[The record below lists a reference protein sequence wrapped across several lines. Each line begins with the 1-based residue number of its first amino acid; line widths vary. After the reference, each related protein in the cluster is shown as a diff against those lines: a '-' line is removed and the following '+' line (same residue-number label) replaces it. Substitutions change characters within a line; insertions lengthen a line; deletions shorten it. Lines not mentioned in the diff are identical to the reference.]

1 MSADRK
7 PTEQHVVEKP
17 ASVERRRAAVPSA
30 AGASP
35 ARVGF
40 SQNETPPVRLN
51 DHAAGAGA
59 GPGHGAPAPTTSAG
73 SSTAPAPATQAPTF
87 TVAASASGTS
97 GPNAVLTPEAATL
110 LVDSAKFMWNARV
123 TAPSAPAVANW
134 DVGFIQNIT
143 WHSLVSHYRR
153 TDQRYLVPVPI
164 RDTWNS
170 TTPPWYDDSSF
181 RPAAPGKD
189 VSVGMSDIPWHR
201 VPWDDP
207 RTGEANALV
216 RTVRILRLKAWLA
229 VRNRVNQAIVY
240 LKNTVWGL
248 DFDVTVKNRA
258 ATNAGP
264 GMVAPATN
272 DGQGGLTPKLDGQ
285 TYNAVFTGSSNPT
298 LTATGAAPPSR
309 SSAPAAPRTTA
320 PVRAPAPARAPA
332 LVRMPTPTPAPSPAT
347 SPAAVLTPV
356 TTPAARGEL
365 TPEIAKLVSGQSG
378 GDPLPSS
385 VLAQLETTL
394 DVPLGLV
401 RVHSDSRTRAV
412 VDGSGSRAFTYGLHI
427 YLGSQAS
434 ASDLALMAHEI
445 THVIQ
450 QQGRPVLQMYSA
462 ASTGDTFEHEA
473 HRVSGAAQQGQRA
486 TVEKRTGGARVQGFW
501 PVSQIVDWIEDR
513 AWDLVNRFA
522 PDLAPIIRKG
532 PLEWLKEKIVNAVNA
547 IVDTVM
553 APVRAITGLASS
565 LRGHFANLLTW
576 LRDAAA
582 KIARGDCSSITEAA
596 HKIHEVFMGIASPI
610 IDRIKSL
617 ATRVSNF
624 FGGLWDR
631 FGAPVWAFLRRIGGV
646 VWEKIQSFA
655 SWIWDITAPI
665 RRALMRAWRWVKNK
679 LGIGEGP
686 EGQNGILQW
695 VQRKAQSAWDNYIL
709 PFIERFKRPLLVV
722 GGILLM
728 LSPAGPIIAI
738 GAIAYGVI
746 RGVQAIRQYFGTR
759 GGIVNGRNILQHEI
773 IPGIVSTINRVA
785 AFLRE
790 KAQFLADKLNSIVG
804 GLGNA
809 AGAVAG
815 TIIGFIARGLT
826 WLAERFGELVNWVMD
841 HVMSFVTWV
850 GSILQR
856 LVTFLQPVL
865 DFLRRVAAVVRNV
878 MRIGYEFGARIW
890 NAIPA
895 CIRDPFIDFF
905 IPLILRQIPFFAE
918 LGSTPEAWQQT
929 RASIMLLVR
938 QIFRDFDLWGAM
950 RTAFGIVVRAL
961 RIPIDL
967 IRQLIDKASRAWSA
981 VLAAPIRFIRSALQ
995 AILRGMGRFVSNF
1008 LSHLWFGV
1016 QGWLFNAVSERG
1028 ITPPSSWTD
1037 FRAVF
1042 GFVLDVLGISLDH
1055 VLDLL
1060 ATRIGRPAVARIRT
1074 IINVLTG
1081 VWEWVSV
1088 AIREGPAG
1096 IWRMIVERLR
1106 DLGNMVLETA
1116 VRWVMTR
1123 IMAIVGARLAAMAA
1137 SAGLSAILEAV
1148 YAAYQA
1154 IQTAIEYARRII
1166 QVLITVFDTVIQ
1178 IAQGVIDPAAQG
1190 VETGLRMIMPVVI
1203 GFLANYAGLGG
1214 IGQRIREIID
1224 GVRERVDQGI
1234 LWLIDRALAAGRW
1247 ILDRLRAGVAAVVDW
1262 WRASQP
1268 FRSANRRDHT
1278 LLFHGEA
1285 DSAVLYTH
1293 TVQRPLTD
1301 YVRLLR
1307 TRPNAAAHAQT
1318 FANIDRIQD
1327 EIRTLRTR
1335 TVRHSTGRVEERLD
1349 QPSQEAGP
1357 LIATKLQELADQLA
1371 TLPDPDGDAGEGL
1384 VMPPSRVVTQT
1395 PHTTSDARASLSGA
1409 STDGEVVEVKPLSI
1423 RPGSGMAGS
1432 VASAYSPLYR
1442 AVTQR
1447 SGTYVA
1453 GHLLSAHVYG
1463 PGNQF
1468 WNLTPIT
1475 ESANTSMAAGVENRI
1490 HELVFSEN
1498 KVVHYTITAHYP
1510 SSPAPGPVIP
1520 AEGFLP
1526 HQLTYVVKT
1535 MKLKAS
1541 VEAAAAQTPGGLDA
1555 ARIVPDNWE
1564 DDATIPFAAVQ
1575 SRPPLNDPIGQTSA
1589 DRVLQF
1595 ISANAETTPSGR
1607 RVPSLNVIVAQL
1619 SITERTVIAA
1629 LQQLVTDQVLRQ
1641 GTDRRYYFRV

>member
-1 MSADRK
+1 
-7 PTEQHVVEKP
+7 VV
-17 ASVERRRAAVPSA
+17 
-30 AGASP
+30 
-35 ARVGF
+35 
-40 SQNETPPVRLN
+40 L
-51 DHAAGAGA
+51 
-59 GPGHGAPAPTTSAG
+59 AP
-73 SSTAPAPATQAPTF
+73 
-87 TVAASASGTS
+87 
-97 GPNAVLTPEAATL
+97 
-110 LVDSAKFMWNARV
+110 
-123 TAPSAPAVANW
+123 
-134 DVGFIQNIT
+134 
-143 WHSLVSHYRR
+143 
-153 TDQRYLVPVPI
+153 
-164 RDTWNS
+164 
-170 TTPPWYDDSSF
+170 
-181 RPAAPGKD
+181 
-189 VSVGMSDIPWHR
+189 
-201 VPWDDP
+201 
-207 RTGEANALV
+207 
-216 RTVRILRLKAWLA
+216 
-229 VRNRVNQAIVY
+229 
-240 LKNTVWGL
+240 
-248 DFDVTVKNRA
+248 VTV
-258 ATNAGP
+258 
-264 GMVAPATN
+264 
-272 DGQGGLTPKLDGQ
+272 
-285 TYNAVFTGSSNPT
+285 
-298 LTATGAAPPSR
+298 
-309 SSAPAAPRTTA
+309 
-320 PVRAPAPARAPA
+320 
-332 LVRMPTPTPAPSPAT
+332 
-347 SPAAVLTPV
+347 
-356 TTPAARGEL
+356 PAARGEL

-378 GDPLPSS
+378 GEPLPSS

-401 RVHSDSRTRAV
+401 RVHSDARTRAV
-412 VDGSGSRAFTYGLHI
+412 VDGSGVRAFTYGLHI

-434 ASDLALMAHEI
+434 ASDIALMAHEI

-450 QQGRPVLQMYSA
+450 QQGRPVLQMYTA
-462 ASTGDTFEHEA
+462 ASTGDAFEHEA
-473 HRVSGAAQQGQRA
+473 HRVSGAVQQGQRV
-486 TVEKRTGGARVQGFW
+486 TVEKRTAGARVQGFW

-522 PDLAPIIRKG
+522 PDLVPIIRQG
-532 PLEWLKEKIVNAVNA
+532 PMEWLKEKIAHAVDSIVN
-547 IVDTVM
+547 TLM

-565 LRGHFANLLTW
+565 LRGHFANLLAW

-631 FGAPVWAFLRRIGGV
+631 FGAPVWNFLRRIGGW
-646 VWEKIQSFA
+646 VWDKISSFGR
-655 SWIWDITAPI
+655 WLWDLTAPI
-665 RRALMRAWRWVKNK
+665 RRALARAWRWIKNK

-695 VQRKAQSAWDNYIL
+695 IQRKAQSAWDNYIL
-709 PFIERFKRPLLVV
+709 PFIERFRRPLMII

-759 GGIVNGRNILQHEI
+759 GGIVNGRNILQNEI

-841 HVMSFVTWV
+841 HVMSFVNWV
-850 GSILQR
+850 GSVLQR

-865 DFLRRVAAVVRNV
+865 DFLRRVAAVVRNIL
-878 MRIGYEFGARIW
+878 RLPYEFGARIW

-967 IRQLIDKASRAWSA
+967 IRQLIEKASRAWSA

-1016 QGWLFNAVSERG
+1016 QGWLFNAVSDRG

-1247 ILDRLRAGVAAVVDW
+1247 ILDRLRAGVAAVVGW
-1262 WRASQP
+1262 WQRRIP
-1268 FRSANRRDHT
+1268 FR
-1278 LLFHGEA
+1278 
-1285 DSAVLYTH
+1285 
-1293 TVQRPLTD
+1293 
-1301 YVRLLR
+1301 
-1307 TRPNAAAHAQT
+1307 
-1318 FANIDRIQD
+1318 
-1327 EIRTLRTR
+1327 
-1335 TVRHSTGRVEERLD
+1335 
-1349 QPSQEAGP
+1349 
-1357 LIATKLQELADQLA
+1357 
-1371 TLPDPDGDAGEGL
+1371 
-1384 VMPPSRVVTQT
+1384 
-1395 PHTTSDARASLSGA
+1395 
-1409 STDGEVVEVKPLSI
+1409 
-1423 RPGSGMAGS
+1423 
-1432 VASAYSPLYR
+1432 
-1442 AVTQR
+1442 
-1447 SGTYVA
+1447 
-1453 GHLLSAHVYG
+1453 
-1463 PGNQF
+1463 
-1468 WNLTPIT
+1468 
-1475 ESANTSMAAGVENRI
+1475 
-1490 HELVFSEN
+1490 
-1498 KVVHYTITAHYP
+1498 
-1510 SSPAPGPVIP
+1510 
-1520 AEGFLP
+1520 
-1526 HQLTYVVKT
+1526 
-1535 MKLKAS
+1535 
-1541 VEAAAAQTPGGLDA
+1541 
-1555 ARIVPDNWE
+1555 
-1564 DDATIPFAAVQ
+1564 
-1575 SRPPLNDPIGQTSA
+1575 
-1589 DRVLQF
+1589 
-1595 ISANAETTPSGR
+1595 TPSGESHTLFARGEPPNVQLIVSSQEERVGTKIADIIER
-1607 RVPSLNVIVAQL
+1607 RRRGHR
-1619 SITERTVIAA
+1619 SIPPDLGEATTIAA
-1629 LQQLVTDQVLRQ
+1629 RLESTPPTTTETDSQRAAIETDLNRLRDILAIYMPSETLPLTAVTYTMSGLYAGRILAKPLTSRVGNTAGDDSTSSIDSLFPRGLDRMSWKALHMLNSHLHGPNMRWNLIPGDASANGLMATIETRAKTRTDAGDILWYAVDISEYHTNPSAAWHSAFMKRLSMRGGVYDPAQPSVMLEDPDLVRPITSGAPPAVVTAPAPVNFSRSGHVDINNAEDPRTPAGATGLRQRIGGPGGTITVGVGQRIVNARTRLMAAERKQEWDNFAHLQQYLTGYLSAAKIQELNALLTTFPTQ
-1641 GTDRRYYFRV
+1641 FLLK

>member
-1 MSADRK
+1 M
-7 PTEQHVVEKP
+7 
-17 ASVERRRAAVPSA
+17 
-30 AGASP
+30 
-35 ARVGF
+35 
-40 SQNETPPVRLN
+40 
-51 DHAAGAGA
+51 
-59 GPGHGAPAPTTSAG
+59 
-73 SSTAPAPATQAPTF
+73 ATDL
-87 TVAASASGTS
+87 V
-97 GPNAVLTPEAATL
+97 
-110 LVDSAKFMWNARV
+110 VDSAKFTWNARV
-123 TAPSAPAVANW
+123 TAPSGAPVANW

-143 WHSLVSHYRR
+143 WHSLVSNYRH
-153 TDQRYLVPVPI
+153 TVQRYLVPVPI

-181 RPAAPGKD
+181 RPAVPGKD

-207 RTGEANALV
+207 RTGEVNALL
-216 RTVRILRLKAWLA
+216 RTVRVLRLKAWLA
-229 VRNRVNQAIVY
+229 VRNRVSQAIVY
-240 LKNTVWGL
+240 LKNTAWGL
-248 DFDVTVKNRA
+248 DFDVTVKNRT

-285 TYNAVFTGSSNPT
+285 TYNAVFNGSSNPT
-298 LTATGAAPPSR
+298 LAATGAAPSR
-309 SSAPAAPRTTA
+309 SSVPAAPRTAVPART
-320 PVRAPAPARAPA
+320 PAPARTATPARAPA
-332 LVRMPTPTPAPSPAT
+332 PVPASAPASAPPTAV
-347 SPAAVLTPV
+347 VLTPA
-356 TTPAARGEL
+356 TTPPATGTL
-365 TPEIAKLVSGQSG
+365 TPEIAKLVSNQGG
-378 GDPLPSS
+378 GDPLPST
-385 VLAQLETTL
+385 VMAQLETAL
-394 DVPLGLV
+394 DVPLSLV
-401 RVHSDSRTRAV
+401 RVHSDARTRTV

-434 ASDLALMAHEI
+434 AADVALMAHEI

-450 QQGRPVLQMYSA
+450 QQGRPVLQMYTA
-462 ASTGDTFEHEA
+462 ASTGDAYEHEA
-473 HRVSGAAQQGQRA
+473 HRVSSAVQQGQRA
-486 TVEKRTGGARVQGFW
+486 TVEKRTPGARVQGFW

-513 AWDLVNRFA
+513 AWDLINRLA
-522 PDLAPIIRKG
+522 PEIGPIIRKG
-532 PLEWLKEKIVNAVNA
+532 PVQWLKDKIVAAVDA

-565 LRGHFANLLTW
+565 LRGHFANLLAW
-576 LRDAAA
+576 LRDAAS

-596 HKIHEVFMGIASPI
+596 HKIHDVFMGIASPI

-631 FGAPVWAFLRRIGGV
+631 FGAPVWAFLQRIGGA
-646 VWEKIQSFA
+646 VWRGIQSLGR
-655 SWIWDITAPI
+655 WIWDITAPI
-665 RRALMRAWRWVKNK
+665 RRALMRAWRWIKNK

-686 EGQNGILQW
+686 EGHNGILQW
-695 VQRKAQSAWDNYIL
+695 IQRKAQTAWDDYIL
-709 PFIERFKRPLLVV
+709 PFIERFKRPLMVV

-759 GGIVNGRNILQHEI
+759 GGIVNGRNILQNEI

-790 KAQFLADKLNSIVG
+790 KAQWLAGKLNSIVG

-841 HVMSFVTWV
+841 HVMSFVSWV
-850 GSILQR
+850 GSVLQR
-856 LVTFLQPVL
+856 LVAFLQPVL
-865 DFLRRVAAVVRNV
+865 DFLRRVAAVVHNI

-890 NAIPA
+890 NLIPA

-929 RASIMLLVR
+929 RASIMLLIR
-938 QIFRDFDLWGAM
+938 QIFRDWDLWGAM
-950 RTAFGIVVRAL
+950 RTAFGIVVRVL
-961 RIPIDL
+961 RIPVDL

-995 AILRGMGRFVSNF
+995 AILRGLGRFVSNF
-1008 LSHLWFGV
+1008 LSHLWYGV

-1028 ITPPSSWTD
+1028 ITPPNWSDPRSI
-1037 FRAVF
+1037 F

-1074 IINVLTG
+1074 MLRVLTG
-1081 VWEWVSV
+1081 VWEFVSV

-1096 IWRMIVERLR
+1096 LWRMIVERLR
-1106 DLGNMVLETA
+1106 DLGTMVLETA

-1214 IGQRIREIID
+1214 IGERIREIID
-1224 GVRERVDQGI
+1224 GVRSRVDQGI

-1247 ILDRLRAGVAAVVDW
+1247 LLDRLRAGAAAVANWWNMRRPFRQGREEHTLYFEGEGPSAQLMVRTTPTTVPAFLAALRARTPAPSPAIISGVETELNTINTIKARTQGNFGQADGETIRVSMNRIADLLALAGDDELPLTHVDW
-1262 WRASQP
+1262 TPTTIMGDPVGERMVANPLSPRPGTYAGSAPYQASSLWTAVNRRQWTYVRGHLLNHHLYGPGNNQNLVPIDRSLNTTMSANVEEPIKHEVLDEHNVVKYSVQANFTSPWPGRTHVPAESLLPRSLTLRAVILEKQGDRWDREGRVIYNNTLDVTLPPDTAVGTVRTVVRLSLNNPGISDAEKLEALQQLDQIGP
-1268 FRSANRRDHT
+1268 DRARAILNELGKGRFRSWEDLQQRVSGVTNDLINRWRNK
-1278 LLFHGEA
+1278 
-1285 DSAVLYTH
+1285 
-1293 TVQRPLTD
+1293 TV
-1301 YVRLLR
+1301 
-1307 TRPNAAAHAQT
+1307 
-1318 FANIDRIQD
+1318 
-1327 EIRTLRTR
+1327 
-1335 TVRHSTGRVEERLD
+1335 
-1349 QPSQEAGP
+1349 
-1357 LIATKLQELADQLA
+1357 
-1371 TLPDPDGDAGEGL
+1371 TLPDPA
-1384 VMPPSRVVTQT
+1384 
-1395 PHTTSDARASLSGA
+1395 H
-1409 STDGEVVEVKPLSI
+1409 
-1423 RPGSGMAGS
+1423 PGSMMTRRLVYFDGA
-1432 VASAYSPLYR
+1432 
-1442 AVTQR
+1442 TQ
-1447 SGTYVA
+1447 
-1453 GHLLSAHVYG
+1453 
-1463 PGNQF
+1463 
-1468 WNLTPIT
+1468 WDNL
-1475 ESANTSMAAGVENRI
+1475 
-1490 HELVFSEN
+1490 
-1498 KVVHYTITAHYP
+1498 
-1510 SSPAPGPVIP
+1510 
-1520 AEGFLP
+1520 
-1526 HQLTYVVKT
+1526 
-1535 MKLKAS
+1535 
-1541 VEAAAAQTPGGLDA
+1541 
-1555 ARIVPDNWE
+1555 
-1564 DDATIPFAAVQ
+1564 
-1575 SRPPLNDPIGQTSA
+1575 
-1589 DRVLQF
+1589 
-1595 ISANAETTPSGR
+1595 
-1607 RVPSLNVIVAQL
+1607 
-1619 SITERTVIAA
+1619 
-1629 LQQLVTDQVLRQ
+1629 
-1641 GTDRRYYFRV
+1641 

>member
-1 MSADRK
+1 
-7 PTEQHVVEKP
+7 
-17 ASVERRRAAVPSA
+17 
-30 AGASP
+30 
-35 ARVGF
+35 
-40 SQNETPPVRLN
+40 
-51 DHAAGAGA
+51 
-59 GPGHGAPAPTTSAG
+59 
-73 SSTAPAPATQAPTF
+73 
-87 TVAASASGTS
+87 
-97 GPNAVLTPEAATL
+97 
-110 LVDSAKFMWNARV
+110 
-123 TAPSAPAVANW
+123 
-134 DVGFIQNIT
+134 
-143 WHSLVSHYRR
+143 
-153 TDQRYLVPVPI
+153 
-164 RDTWNS
+164 
-170 TTPPWYDDSSF
+170 
-181 RPAAPGKD
+181 
-189 VSVGMSDIPWHR
+189 
-201 VPWDDP
+201 
-207 RTGEANALV
+207 
-216 RTVRILRLKAWLA
+216 
-229 VRNRVNQAIVY
+229 
-240 LKNTVWGL
+240 
-248 DFDVTVKNRA
+248 
-258 ATNAGP
+258 
-264 GMVAPATN
+264 
-272 DGQGGLTPKLDGQ
+272 
-285 TYNAVFTGSSNPT
+285 
-298 LTATGAAPPSR
+298 
-309 SSAPAAPRTTA
+309 
-320 PVRAPAPARAPA
+320 
-332 LVRMPTPTPAPSPAT
+332 
-347 SPAAVLTPV
+347 
-356 TTPAARGEL
+356 
-365 TPEIAKLVSGQSG
+365 
-378 GDPLPSS
+378 
-385 VLAQLETTL
+385 
-394 DVPLGLV
+394 
-401 RVHSDSRTRAV
+401 
-412 VDGSGSRAFTYGLHI
+412 VDGSGARAFTYGLHI

-450 QQGRPVLQMYSA
+450 QQGRPVLQMYTA

-473 HRVSGAAQQGQRA
+473 HRVSGAVQQGQRA

-522 PDLAPIIRKG
+522 PDLVPIIRQG
-532 PLEWLKEKIVNAVNA
+532 PMEWLKEKIAHAVDSVVN
-547 IVDTVM
+547 TLM

-565 LRGHFANLLTW
+565 LRGHFANLLAW

-631 FGAPVWAFLRRIGGV
+631 FGAPVWNFLRRIGGW
-646 VWEKIQSFA
+646 VWDKISSFGR
-655 SWIWDITAPI
+655 WLWDLTAPI
-665 RRALMRAWRWVKNK
+665 RRALARAWRWIKNK

-695 VQRKAQSAWDNYIL
+695 IQRKAQSAWDNYIL
-709 PFIERFKRPLLVV
+709 PFIERFRRPLMII

-759 GGIVNGRNILQHEI
+759 GGIVNGRNILQNEI

-841 HVMSFVTWV
+841 HVMSFVNWV
-850 GSILQR
+850 GSVLQR

-865 DFLRRVAAVVRNV
+865 DFLRRVAAVVRNIL
-878 MRIGYEFGARIW
+878 RLPYEFGARIW

-967 IRQLIDKASRAWSA
+967 IRQLIEKASRAWSA

-1016 QGWLFNAVSERG
+1016 QGWLFNAVSDRG

-1137 SAGLSAILEAV
+1137 SAGLSAILEAI

-1247 ILDRLRAGVAAVVDW
+1247 ILDRLRAGVAAVVGW
-1262 WRASQP
+1262 WQRRIP
-1268 FRSANRRDHT
+1268 FRNRAGESHT
-1278 LLFHGEA
+1278 LYARGEPPNVQLMVATTEKRVSEKIAEIIAQRQAANQPIPGDLGEA
-1285 DSAVLYTH
+1285 ATIAARLEGMTQTASETDT
-1293 TVQRPLTD
+1293 QRAAIETDLNRLRDILATYMPSETLPLTAVT
-1301 YVRLLR
+1301 Y
-1307 TRPNAAAHAQT
+1307 TMSNA
-1318 FANIDRIQD
+1318 
-1327 EIRTLRTR
+1327 L
-1335 TVRHSTGRVEERLD
+1335 
-1349 QPSQEAGP
+1349 AGS
-1357 LIATKLQELADQLA
+1357 ICA
-1371 TLPDPDGDAGEGL
+1371 
-1384 VMPPSRVVTQT
+1384 
-1395 PHTTSDARASLSGA
+1395 
-1409 STDGEVVEVKPLSI
+1409 KPLTRRAGNTAGNSATSSI
-1423 RPGSGMAGS
+1423 DSLFPAGLDR
-1432 VASAYSPLYR
+1432 YTWQGL
-1442 AVTQR
+1442 
-1447 SGTYVA
+1447 
-1453 GHLLSAHVYG
+1453 HLLSYHLHG
-1463 PGNQF
+1463 PNIR
-1468 WNLTPIT
+1468 WNLIPGDT
-1475 ESANTSMAAGVENRI
+1475 SANGQMETIEARAKTRVDAGDILWYEVAIQEYHSNPTIAWHNSFMKSLTMRGGPFDPAQPSVMTVDPALSRPVSSGPPPVSLTAPVPVNFSRAGQDTINTAEDPRAAVGPTGTRPRI
-1490 HELVFSEN
+1490 GGTGG
-1498 KVVHYTITAHYP
+1498 TITA
-1510 SSPAPGPVIP
+1510 SIGQRISNARSRMRA
-1520 AEGFLP
+1520 AETPKQDWDSFA
-1526 HQLTYVVKT
+1526 HMEQYLTGYV
-1535 MKLKAS
+1535 
-1541 VEAAAAQTPGGLDA
+1541 
-1555 ARIVPDNWE
+1555 RPDKIQE
-1564 DDATIPFAAVQ
+1564 
-1575 SRPPLNDPIGQTSA
+1575 LNDLLTNYPGQ
-1589 DRVLQF
+1589 F
-1595 ISANAETTPSGR
+1595 
-1607 RVPSLNVIVAQL
+1607 QL
-1619 SITERTVIAA
+1619 K
-1629 LQQLVTDQVLRQ
+1629 
-1641 GTDRRYYFRV
+1641 

>member
-1 MSADRK
+1 MYA
-7 PTEQHVVEKP
+7 E
-17 ASVERRRAAVPSA
+17 
-30 AGASP
+30 SP
-35 ARVGF
+35 AFR
-40 SQNETPPVRLN
+40 SSAKVR
-51 DHAAGAGA
+51 
-59 GPGHGAPAPTTSAG
+59 APA
-73 SSTAPAPATQAPTF
+73 AP
-87 TVAASASGTS
+87 
-97 GPNAVLTPEAATL
+97 E
-110 LVDSAKFMWNARV
+110 
-123 TAPSAPAVANW
+123 VANW
-134 DVGFIQNIT
+134 DIGYIQT
-143 WHSLVSHYRR
+143 V
-153 TDQRYLVPVPI
+153 TDHFFEVRYKHTVEVLPVTVPI
-164 RDTWNS
+164 RDALPGS
-170 TTPPWYDDSSF
+170 ARPWYGRWVAAEPRVERGVSMDDQPDF
-181 RPAAPGKD
+181 HA
-189 VSVGMSDIPWHR
+189 
-201 VPWDDP
+201 PWDDP
-207 RTGEANALV
+207 RTGGINALKTIT
-216 RTVRILRLKAWLA
+216 RRFALTAWLIA
-229 VRNRVNQAIVY
+229 RHRTRLTIQF
-240 LKNTVWGL
+240 LKNIAWG
-248 DFDVTVKNRA
+248 FNFIVNVHSA
-258 ATNAGP
+258 ARTAANVGP
-264 GMVAPATN
+264 GMTVQATR
-272 DGQGGLTPKLDGQ
+272 DGQGGATPKLDGPV
-285 TYNAVFTGSSNPT
+285 YNSAFASSSPVF
-298 LTATGAAPPSR
+298 TATGSAPSR
-309 SSAPAAPRTTA
+309 SAAPARPAAPAPSSPRTPAPA
-320 PVRAPAPARAPA
+320 PVRAPAPASTSAPA
-332 LVRMPTPTPAPSPAT
+332 ATTAVTLAPTVA
-347 SPAAVLTPV
+347 
-356 TTPAARGEL
+356 PAARGVL

-378 GDPLPSS
+378 GEPLPSS

-401 RVHSDSRTRAV
+401 RVHSDSTTRAV

-473 HRVSGAAQQGQRA
+473 HRVSSAAQQGQRA

-501 PVSQIVDWIEDR
+501 PISQIVDWIEDR

-655 SWIWDITAPI
+655 GWIWDITAPI

-759 GGIVNGRNILQHEI
+759 GGIVNGRNILQNEI

-790 KAQFLADKLNSIVG
+790 KAQFLAEKLNNVVG

-841 HVMSFVTWV
+841 HVMSFVNWV
-850 GSILQR
+850 GSVLQR

-865 DFLRRVAAVVRNV
+865 DFLRRVAAVVRNI
-878 MRIGYEFGARIW
+878 MRLPYEFGARIW

-967 IRQLIDKASRAWSA
+967 IRQLIEKASRAWSA

-995 AILRGMGRFVSNF
+995 AILRGLGRFVSNF
-1008 LSHLWFGV
+1008 LSHLWYGV

-1028 ITPPSSWTD
+1028 ITPPNWSDPRSI
-1037 FRAVF
+1037 F

-1055 VLDLL
+1055 VLELL
-1060 ATRIGRPAVARIRT
+1060 ARRIGQPAVARIRT
-1074 IINVLTG
+1074 MLRVLTG

-1214 IGQRIREIID
+1214 IGARIREIID
-1224 GVRERVDQGI
+1224 GMRERVDQGI

-1247 ILDRLRAGVAAVVDW
+1247 ILDRLRAGVAAVANW
-1262 WRASQP
+1262 WTMRRP
-1268 FRSANRRDHT
+1268 FRQGGQQHT
-1278 LLFHGEA
+1278 LYFEGEGASAQLMMRTTPTPIPAFLAALRARTPAPDPAIVSGIETELTNINTIKSNTGGNFGQAGGDQIRVSMNRIA
-1285 DSAVLYTH
+1285 DFLERIGDGDIPET
-1293 TVQRPLTD
+1293 R
-1301 YVRLLR
+1301 VRWTSR
-1307 TRPNAAAHAQT
+1307 TIMGNPVGET
-1318 FANIDRIQD
+1318 M
-1327 EIRTLRTR
+1327 
-1335 TVRHSTGRVEERLD
+1335 
-1349 QPSQEAGP
+1349 
-1357 LIATKLQELADQLA
+1357 LAD
-1371 TLPDPDGDAGEGL
+1371 
-1384 VMPPSRVVTQT
+1384 
-1395 PHTTSDARASLSGA
+1395 
-1409 STDGEVVEVKPLSI
+1409 PLSP
-1423 RPGSGMAGS
+1423 RPGSLAGS
-1432 VASAYSPLYR
+1432 APHDASSLWN
-1442 AVTQR
+1442 AVNRRQW
-1447 SGTYVA
+1447 TYVR
-1453 GHLLSAHVYG
+1453 GHLLNHHLYG
-1463 PGNQF
+1463 PGVNE
-1468 WNLTPIT
+1468 NLVPIHRT
-1475 ESANTSMAAGVENRI
+1475 LNSTMSAQVEEKVKEKVLDE
-1490 HELVFSEN
+1490 H
-1498 KVVHYTITAHYP
+1498 KVVKYSVHVNFD
-1510 SSPAPGPVIP
+1510 PAWPARTHIP
-1520 AEGFLP
+1520 AESYLP
-1526 HQLTYVVKT
+1526 
-1535 MKLKAS
+1535 AS
-1541 VEAAAAQTPGGLDA
+1541 ITLRAVELEKSG
-1555 ARIVPDNWE
+1555 
-1564 DDATIPFAAVQ
+1564 
-1575 SRPPLNDPIGQTSA
+1575 
-1589 DRVLQF
+1589 DRW
-1595 ISANAETTPSGR
+1595 N
-1607 RVPSLNVIVAQL
+1607 
-1619 SITERTVIAA
+1619 TERTVIYNNTLPNTLPPDTAVGTVRTLVRLSINNPGGSNAEKLEA
-1629 LQQLVTDQVLRQ
+1629 LQQLDQIGAQRAQAIIDDLASGGRFRSWDDVKNRVSGVTSDLVGRWMGKTVSVPDPAHPGSML
-1641 GTDRRYYFRV
+1641 TRRLVYFDGVTQWDNL

>member
-1 MSADRK
+1 MA
-7 PTEQHVVEKP
+7 
-17 ASVERRRAAVPSA
+17 VERTNSQKQAEQATGAESQGRSPGRSTGANAPVRLSYGADESPTVQLSEAPST
-30 AGASP
+30 GQHP
-35 ARVGF
+35 GGHR
-40 SQNETPPVRLN
+40 TPPV
-51 DHAAGAGA
+51 
-59 GPGHGAPAPTTSAG
+59 PALPPRASGVPPSPRPSA
-73 SSTAPAPATQAPTF
+73 SSDPTF
-87 TVAASASGTS
+87 TVTSITASGA
-97 GPNAVLTPEAATL
+97 GNAILNPGADMY
-110 LVDSAKFMWNARV
+110 VDSPVFRSTARV
-123 TAPSAPAVANW
+123 QASTNPTVTNW
-134 DVGFIQNIT
+134 DIGYIQT
-143 WHSLVSHYRR
+143 ATGHYLEK
-153 TDQRYLVPVPI
+153 RYVHTVQTQNVAVPI
-164 RDTWNS
+164 RDAMEG
-170 TTPPWYDDSSF
+170 TPEPWCRSDALVAARPGAESGVGTDDH
-181 RPAAPGKD
+181 PG
-189 VSVGMSDIPWHR
+189 SHASWA
-201 VPWDDP
+201 DP
-207 RTGEANALV
+207 RTGAPNSLV
-216 RTVRILRLKAWLA
+216 SMIRRFTLTTWLIARHRARQTIL
-229 VRNRVNQAIVY
+229 Y
-240 LKNTVWGL
+240 LKNINWGIN
-248 DFDVTVKNRA
+248 FVVTVNSA
-258 ATNAGP
+258 ARTAANAGP
-264 GMVAPATN
+264 GMTPPAIGN
-272 DGQGGLTPKLDGQ
+272 GQGGNTPRLSGPVYNTVLNDPSNRVLTAG
-285 TYNAVFTGSSNPT
+285 ASTGSER
-298 LTATGAAPPSR
+298 AANSASGTRTPSPAR
-309 SSAPAAPRTTA
+309 APVLARPLAPARPPV
-320 PVRAPAPARAPA
+320 PVRAPAPAPTQATASASVPVSAVA
-332 LVRMPTPTPAPSPAT
+332 LNPSATP
-347 SPAAVLTPV
+347 PV
-356 TTPAARGEL
+356 TGTL
-365 TPEIAKLVSGQSG
+365 SPEIAKLVSNQGG
-378 GDPLPSS
+378 GDPLPSTVMS
-385 VLAQLETTL
+385 QLETAL
-394 DVPLGLV
+394 DVPLALV
-401 RVHSDSRTRAV
+401 RVHSDARTRAI

-434 ASDLALMAHEI
+434 VTDIALMAHEI

-473 HRVSGAAQQGQRA
+473 HRVSSAVQQGQRA

-655 SWIWDITAPI
+655 GWIWDITAPI
-665 RRALMRAWRWVKNK
+665 RRVLMRAWRWVKNK

-709 PFIERFKRPLLVV
+709 PFIERFRRPLLVV

-759 GGIVNGRNILQHEI
+759 GGIVNGRNILQNEI

-850 GSILQR
+850 GSVLQR

-865 DFLRRVAAVVRNV
+865 DFLRRVAAVIRNI

-905 IPLILRQIPFFAE
+905 IPLILRQIPFFSE
-918 LGSTPEAWQQT
+918 LGATPEAWQQT

-981 VLAAPIRFIRSALQ
+981 VLAAPIRFIRNTLQ
-995 AILRGMGRFVSNF
+995 AILRGLGRFVSNF

-1081 VWEWVSV
+1081 IWEWVSV

-1116 VRWVMTR
+1116 VRWVMGR

-1190 VETGLRMIMPVVI
+1190 IETGLRMIMPVVI

-1214 IGQRIREIID
+1214 IGQRIREIIY
-1224 GVRERVDQGI
+1224 GVRERVDTAI

-1247 ILDRLRAGVAAVVDW
+1247 ILDRLRAGVAAVVGW
-1262 WRASQP
+1262 WQRRMP
-1268 FRSANRRDHT
+1268 FRTPSGESHT
-1278 LLFHGEA
+1278 LFARGEPPNVQLIVSSQEERVSAKIADIVERRRRGHRSIPAELGEA
-1285 DSAVLYTH
+1285 ATIAARLESTPPTTTETDSQRAAIETDLNRLRDILATYMPSETVPLSAVTFTMNNGRAGSMLA
-1293 TVQRPLTD
+1293 RPLT
-1301 YVRLLR
+1301 
-1307 TRPNAAAHAQT
+1307 
-1318 FANIDRIQD
+1318 
-1327 EIRTLRTR
+1327 
-1335 TVRHSTGRVEERLD
+1335 
-1349 QPSQEAGP
+1349 
-1357 LIATKLQELADQLA
+1357 
-1371 TLPDPDGDAGEGL
+1371 
-1384 VMPPSRVVTQT
+1384 SRVGN
-1395 PHTTSDARASLSGA
+1395 TSGDSATSSINTLFPAGLS
-1409 STDGEVVEVKPLSI
+1409 
-1423 RPGSGMAGS
+1423 RMAWKALHMLGW
-1432 VASAYSPLYR
+1432 
-1442 AVTQR
+1442 
-1447 SGTYVA
+1447 
-1453 GHLLSAHVYG
+1453 HLHG
-1463 PGNQF
+1463 PNMR
-1468 WNLTPIT
+1468 WNL
-1475 ESANTSMAAGVENRI
+1475 
-1490 HELVFSEN
+1490 
-1498 KVVHYTITAHYP
+1498 
-1510 SSPAPGPVIP
+1510 IP
-1520 AEGFLP
+1520 
-1526 HQLTYVVKT
+1526 
-1535 MKLKAS
+1535 
-1541 VEAAAAQTPGGLDA
+1541 
-1555 ARIVPDNWE
+1555 
-1564 DDATIPFAAVQ
+1564 
-1575 SRPPLNDPIGQTSA
+1575 
-1589 DRVLQF
+1589 
-1595 ISANAETTPSGR
+1595 
-1607 RVPSLNVIVAQL
+1607 
-1619 SITERTVIAA
+1619 
-1629 LQQLVTDQVLRQ
+1629 
-1641 GTDRRYYFRV
+1641 

>member
-1 MSADRK
+1 MAVDRTKSQNPPTQAAASEQSRSPGKLTGANGPVRPSYSADDA
-7 PTEQHVVEKP
+7 P
-17 ASVERRRAAVPSA
+17 SVSLGESPA
-30 AGASP
+30 AGQSRGPTLPHIPVPPPRALPPRTSP
-35 ARVGF
+35 GAPLLRPAFTVSAFTAG
-40 SQNETPPVRLN
+40 
-51 DHAAGAGA
+51 GAGN
-59 GPGHGAPAPTTSAG
+59 
-73 SSTAPAPATQAPTF
+73 AT
-87 TVAASASGTS
+87 
-97 GPNAVLTPEAATL
+97 LTPGGDL
-110 LVDSAKFMWNARV
+110 LVDSPLFQSSARV
-123 TAPSAPAVANW
+123 QSPGGVDVPNWDIGYIQTATAHFLENRYRHTTENWRVAVPVRDSLAGTPAPWYRTDALTPARPGRESAVAM
-134 DVGFIQNIT
+134 
-143 WHSLVSHYRR
+143 
-153 TDQRYLVPVPI
+153 
-164 RDTWNS
+164 
-170 TTPPWYDDSSF
+170 DDHPFHHAS
-181 RPAAPGKD
+181 
-189 VSVGMSDIPWHR
+189 
-201 VPWDDP
+201 WDDP
-207 RTGEANALV
+207 RTGERNALITTT
-216 RTVRILRLKAWLA
+216 RRFALAAWLIA
-229 VRNRVNQAIVY
+229 RHRTQQTIMF
-240 LKNTVWGL
+240 LKNIVWSL
-248 DFDVTVKNRA
+248 SYVVNVNSAARA

-264 GMVAPATN
+264 GMTPPATG
-272 DGQGGLTPKLDGQ
+272 DGQGGTTPVLSG
-285 TYNAVFTGSSNPT
+285 TIYNTVLNDPSNHARTPIAGST
-298 LTATGAAPPSR
+298 
-309 SSAPAAPRTTA
+309 SA
-320 PVRAPAPARAPA
+320 RAPAPAPPRTSAPVRARPPAPA
-332 LVRMPTPTPAPSPAT
+332 PARVPVAPPVPASASSAAVTLSPAT
-347 SPAAVLTPV
+347 SPAPSGV
-356 TTPAARGEL
+356 L

-412 VDGSGSRAFTYGLHI
+412 VDGSGARAFTYGLHI

-462 ASTGDTFEHEA
+462 ASTGDAFEHEA
-473 HRVSGAAQQGQRA
+473 HHVAGAVQQGQRA
-486 TVEKRTGGARVQGFW
+486 TVSRRTGGARPQAFW

-565 LRGHFANLLTW
+565 LRGHFASLLAW

-759 GGIVNGRNILQHEI
+759 GGIVNGRNILQNEI

-850 GSILQR
+850 GSVLQR

-865 DFLRRVAAVVRNV
+865 DFLRRVAAVIRNV

-905 IPLILRQIPFFAE
+905 IPLILRQIPFFSE
-918 LGSTPEAWQQT
+918 LGATPEAWQQT

-967 IRQLIDKASRAWSA
+967 IRQLIEKASQAWSA

-1008 LSHLWFGV
+1008 LSHLWYGV

-1028 ITPPSSWTD
+1028 ITPPHWSDPRSI
-1037 FRAVF
+1037 F

-1096 IWRMIVERLR
+1096 IW
-1106 DLGNMVLETA
+1106 
-1116 VRWVMTR
+1116 
-1123 IMAIVGARLAAMAA
+1123 
-1137 SAGLSAILEAV
+1137 
-1148 YAAYQA
+1148 Q
-1154 IQTAIEYARRII
+1154 
-1166 QVLITVFDTVIQ
+1166 
-1178 IAQGVIDPAAQG
+1178 
-1190 VETGLRMIMPVVI
+1190 
-1203 GFLANYAGLGG
+1203 
-1214 IGQRIREIID
+1214 
-1224 GVRERVDQGI
+1224 
-1234 LWLIDRALAAGRW
+1234 
-1247 ILDRLRAGVAAVVDW
+1247 
-1262 WRASQP
+1262 
-1268 FRSANRRDHT
+1268 
-1278 LLFHGEA
+1278 
-1285 DSAVLYTH
+1285 
-1293 TVQRPLTD
+1293 
-1301 YVRLLR
+1301 
-1307 TRPNAAAHAQT
+1307 
-1318 FANIDRIQD
+1318 
-1327 EIRTLRTR
+1327 
-1335 TVRHSTGRVEERLD
+1335 
-1349 QPSQEAGP
+1349 
-1357 LIATKLQELADQLA
+1357 
-1371 TLPDPDGDAGEGL
+1371 
-1384 VMPPSRVVTQT
+1384 
-1395 PHTTSDARASLSGA
+1395 
-1409 STDGEVVEVKPLSI
+1409 
-1423 RPGSGMAGS
+1423 
-1432 VASAYSPLYR
+1432 
-1442 AVTQR
+1442 
-1447 SGTYVA
+1447 
-1453 GHLLSAHVYG
+1453 
-1463 PGNQF
+1463 
-1468 WNLTPIT
+1468 
-1475 ESANTSMAAGVENRI
+1475 
-1490 HELVFSEN
+1490 
-1498 KVVHYTITAHYP
+1498 
-1510 SSPAPGPVIP
+1510 
-1520 AEGFLP
+1520 
-1526 HQLTYVVKT
+1526 
-1535 MKLKAS
+1535 
-1541 VEAAAAQTPGGLDA
+1541 
-1555 ARIVPDNWE
+1555 
-1564 DDATIPFAAVQ
+1564 
-1575 SRPPLNDPIGQTSA
+1575 NDC
-1589 DRVLQF
+1589 
-1595 ISANAETTPSGR
+1595 
-1607 RVPSLNVIVAQL
+1607 
-1619 SITERTVIAA
+1619 
-1629 LQQLVTDQVLRQ
+1629 
-1641 GTDRRYYFRV
+1641 

>member
-7 PTEQHVVEKP
+7 TTEQRAVEKP
-17 ASVERRRAAVPSA
+17 GSVERPRTAVPSG

-40 SQNETPPVRLN
+40 SQDEMPPVRLN
-51 DHAAGAGA
+51 DHATGAGA
-59 GPGHGAPAPTTSAG
+59 GPGSGSGSPPPATSTG
-73 SSTAPAPATQAPTF
+73 SSTAPPAGPTQVPAF
-87 TVAASASGTS
+87 TVAASIAGTS
-97 GPNAVLTPEAATL
+97 GANAVLTPEAATL
-110 LVDSAKFMWNARV
+110 LVDSSKFAWNAQV
-123 TAPSAPAVANW
+123 TSPSVPPVANW

-153 TDQRYLVPVPI
+153 TDQRYLVSVPI

-181 RPAAPGKD
+181 RPAVPGKD
-189 VSVGMSDIPWHR
+189 VPVAMSDIPWHR
-201 VPWDDP
+201 IPWNDP
-207 RTGEANALV
+207 RTGEVNALV

-229 VRNRVNQAIVY
+229 VRNRVSQAIVY

-248 DFDVTVKNRA
+248 DFDVTVKGHT
-258 ATNAGP
+258 ATNAGA

-285 TYNAVFTGSSNPT
+285 TYNAVFNGSSNPT

-309 SSAPAAPRTTA
+309 SSTPAAPRTATPARSPVPPQTAA
-320 PVRAPAPARAPA
+320 PVRAPAPAPASAPA
-332 LVRMPTPTPAPSPAT
+332 SA
-347 SPAAVLTPV
+347 SPAAVALTPA
-356 TTPAARGEL
+356 TAPAARGVL
-365 TPEIAKLVSGQSG
+365 TPEIEKLVSNQGG

-385 VLAQLETTL
+385 VLAQLETAL

-401 RVHSDSRTRAV
+401 RVHSDAHTRAV

-434 ASDLALMAHEI
+434 AADVALMAHEI

-462 ASTGDTFEHEA
+462 TSTGDTFEHEA
-473 HRVSGAAQQGQRA
+473 HRVSSAVQQGQRA

-522 PDLAPIIRKG
+522 PDLVPIIRKG
-532 PLEWLKEKIVNAVNA
+532 PLTWLKEKIVAAVDA

-553 APVRAITGLASS
+553 APVRAITGLAAT
-565 LRGHFANLLTW
+565 LRGHFANLLAW
-576 LRDAAA
+576 LRDAAS

-610 IDRIKSL
+610 IERIQGF
-617 ATRVSNF
+617 ARRVRSF
-624 FGGLWDR
+624 FGDLWER
-631 FGAPVWAFLRRIGGV
+631 FGAPVWAFLRRIGGA
-646 VWEKIQSFA
+646 VWERIQAFGR
-655 SWIWDITAPI
+655 WIWDITAPI
-665 RRALMRAWRWVKNK
+665 RRALMRAWRWIKNK
-679 LGIGEGP
+679 LGIGDGP

-695 VQRKAQSAWDNYIL
+695 VQRKAQTAWDDYIL
-709 PFIERFKRPLLVV
+709 PFIERFKRPLIVI

-759 GGIVNGRNILQHEI
+759 GGIVNGRNILQNEI

-785 AFLRE
+785 AYLRE
-790 KAQFLADKLNSIVG
+790 KAQFLADKLNSVVG

-841 HVMSFVTWV
+841 HVMSFVNWV
-850 GSILQR
+850 AGVLQR
-856 LVTFLQPVL
+856 LVAFLQPVL
-865 DFLRRVAAVVRNV
+865 DFLRRVAAVVRNI

-890 NAIPA
+890 NLIPA

-961 RIPIDL
+961 RIPVDL

-981 VLAAPIRFIRSALQ
+981 VLAAPIRFIRNTLQ
-995 AILRGMGRFVSNF
+995 AILRGLGRFVSNF

-1016 QGWLFNAVSERG
+1016 QGWLFNAVSDRG
-1028 ITPPSSWTD
+1028 ITPPNWSDPRSI
-1037 FRAVF
+1037 F

-1074 IINVLTG
+1074 MIRVLTG

-1106 DLGNMVLETA
+1106 DLGTMVLETA

-1166 QVLITVFDTVIQ
+1166 QVLITVFDTIIQ

-1214 IGQRIREIID
+1214 IGARIREIID
-1224 GVRERVDQGI
+1224 GVRERVDAAI

-1247 ILDRLRAGVAAVVDW
+1247 LLDRLRAGVAAVVNWWTMRRRFRQGSEEHTLYFEGEGPSAQLMVRTTPTTVPAFLVALRARTPAPSPAIISGIETELNTINTIKSRTGGNFGQADGDTISASMNRIADLLAQAGDDELPLTHIDW
-1262 WRASQP
+1262 TPTTIMGDPVGERMLANPLSPRPGTYSGSAPYQASSLWTAVNRRQWTYVRGHLLNHHLYGPGNNPNLVPIDRSLNTTMSANVEEPIKHEVLDEHNVVKYSVQANFTSPWPGRTHLPAESLLPRSLTLRAVILEKQGDRWDREGRVIYSNTLPVTLPPDTAVGSVRTLVRLSLNNPGISDAEKLEALQQLDQIGP
-1268 FRSANRRDHT
+1268 DRARAILNELAKGRFRSWEDLQQRVSGVTNDLINRWRNK
-1278 LLFHGEA
+1278 
-1285 DSAVLYTH
+1285 
-1293 TVQRPLTD
+1293 TV
-1301 YVRLLR
+1301 
-1307 TRPNAAAHAQT
+1307 
-1318 FANIDRIQD
+1318 
-1327 EIRTLRTR
+1327 
-1335 TVRHSTGRVEERLD
+1335 
-1349 QPSQEAGP
+1349 
-1357 LIATKLQELADQLA
+1357 
-1371 TLPDPDGDAGEGL
+1371 TLPDPA
-1384 VMPPSRVVTQT
+1384 
-1395 PHTTSDARASLSGA
+1395 H
-1409 STDGEVVEVKPLSI
+1409 
-1423 RPGSGMAGS
+1423 PGSTMTRRLVYFDGA
-1432 VASAYSPLYR
+1432 
-1442 AVTQR
+1442 TQ
-1447 SGTYVA
+1447 
-1453 GHLLSAHVYG
+1453 
-1463 PGNQF
+1463 
-1468 WNLTPIT
+1468 WDNL
-1475 ESANTSMAAGVENRI
+1475 
-1490 HELVFSEN
+1490 
-1498 KVVHYTITAHYP
+1498 
-1510 SSPAPGPVIP
+1510 
-1520 AEGFLP
+1520 
-1526 HQLTYVVKT
+1526 
-1535 MKLKAS
+1535 
-1541 VEAAAAQTPGGLDA
+1541 
-1555 ARIVPDNWE
+1555 
-1564 DDATIPFAAVQ
+1564 
-1575 SRPPLNDPIGQTSA
+1575 
-1589 DRVLQF
+1589 
-1595 ISANAETTPSGR
+1595 
-1607 RVPSLNVIVAQL
+1607 
-1619 SITERTVIAA
+1619 
-1629 LQQLVTDQVLRQ
+1629 
-1641 GTDRRYYFRV
+1641 

>member
-1 MSADRK
+1 V
-7 PTEQHVVEKP
+7 T
-17 ASVERRRAAVPSA
+17 
-30 AGASP
+30 
-35 ARVGF
+35 
-40 SQNETPPVRLN
+40 L
-51 DHAAGAGA
+51 
-59 GPGHGAPAPTTSAG
+59 APT
-73 SSTAPAPATQAPTF
+73 
-87 TVAASASGTS
+87 VA
-97 GPNAVLTPEAATL
+97 
-110 LVDSAKFMWNARV
+110 
-123 TAPSAPAVANW
+123 
-134 DVGFIQNIT
+134 
-143 WHSLVSHYRR
+143 
-153 TDQRYLVPVPI
+153 
-164 RDTWNS
+164 
-170 TTPPWYDDSSF
+170 
-181 RPAAPGKD
+181 
-189 VSVGMSDIPWHR
+189 
-201 VPWDDP
+201 
-207 RTGEANALV
+207 
-216 RTVRILRLKAWLA
+216 
-229 VRNRVNQAIVY
+229 
-240 LKNTVWGL
+240 
-248 DFDVTVKNRA
+248 
-258 ATNAGP
+258 
-264 GMVAPATN
+264 
-272 DGQGGLTPKLDGQ
+272 
-285 TYNAVFTGSSNPT
+285 
-298 LTATGAAPPSR
+298 
-309 SSAPAAPRTTA
+309 
-320 PVRAPAPARAPA
+320 
-332 LVRMPTPTPAPSPAT
+332 
-347 SPAAVLTPV
+347 
-356 TTPAARGEL
+356 PAARGEL

-378 GDPLPSS
+378 GEPLPSS

-401 RVHSDSRTRAV
+401 RVHSDARTRAV
-412 VDGSGSRAFTYGLHI
+412 VDGSGARAFTYGLHI

-450 QQGRPVLQMYSA
+450 QQGRPVLQMYTA
-462 ASTGDTFEHEA
+462 ASTGDAFEHEA
-473 HRVSGAAQQGQRA
+473 HRVSGAVQQGQRA
-486 TVEKRTGGARVQGFW
+486 TVEKRTAGARVQGFW

-522 PDLAPIIRKG
+522 PDLVPIIRQG
-532 PLEWLKEKIVNAVNA
+532 PMEWLKEKIAHAVDSIVN
-547 IVDTVM
+547 TLM
-553 APVRAITGLASS
+553 APVRAITGLVSS

-631 FGAPVWAFLRRIGGV
+631 FGAPVWNFLRRIGGW
-646 VWEKIQSFA
+646 VWDKISSFGR
-655 SWIWDITAPI
+655 WLWDLTAPI
-665 RRALMRAWRWVKNK
+665 RRALARAWRWIKNK

-695 VQRKAQSAWDNYIL
+695 IQRKAQSAWDNYIL
-709 PFIERFKRPLLVV
+709 PFIERFRRPLMII

-759 GGIVNGRNILQHEI
+759 GGIVNGRNILQNEI

-841 HVMSFVTWV
+841 HVMSFVNWV
-850 GSILQR
+850 GSVLQR

-865 DFLRRVAAVVRNV
+865 DFLRRVAAVVRNIL
-878 MRIGYEFGARIW
+878 RLPYEFGARIW

-961 RIPIDL
+961 RIPVDL
-967 IRQLIDKASRAWSA
+967 IRQLIEKASQAWSA

-1028 ITPPSSWTD
+1028 ITPPNWSDPRSI
-1037 FRAVF
+1037 F

-1074 IINVLTG
+1074 MIRVLTG

-1262 WRASQP
+1262 WRARKRFHASGEEHELFFQGSGGNSQLMIASDDP
-1268 FRSANRRDHT
+1268 EGLENLIIRRRGQIAQSRTETQKTEKLAALRTALELKRDLDGEIQRHTSAQT
-1278 LLFHGEA
+1278 
-1285 DSAVLYTH
+1285 SARQEQSTIELQT
-1293 TVQRPLTD
+1293 TVNGYLERIKDQLVIAGVKEVSGTVPLTNVTFQKRGGKSFKVIARPLSKLPGNTQGSGDTSVTIPGDDFTEMLPGRNVTPTTPGRRPYWMQTD
-1301 YVRLLR
+1301 YVK
-1307 TRPNAAAHAQT
+1307 
-1318 FANIDRIQD
+1318 
-1327 EIRTLRTR
+1327 
-1335 TVRHSTGRVEERLD
+1335 V
-1349 QPSQEAGP
+1349 
-1357 LIATKLQELADQLA
+1357 
-1371 TLPDPDGDAGEGL
+1371 
-1384 VMPPSRVVTQT
+1384 
-1395 PHTTSDARASLSGA
+1395 
-1409 STDGEVVEVKPLSI
+1409 
-1423 RPGSGMAGS
+1423 
-1432 VASAYSPLYR
+1432 
-1442 AVTQR
+1442 
-1447 SGTYVA
+1447 
-1453 GHLLSAHVYG
+1453 HLLSHRLHG
-1463 PGNQF
+1463 PGTD
-1468 WNLTPIT
+1468 WNLAYGERIT
-1475 ESANTSMAAGVENRI
+1475 NDRLES
-1490 HELVFSEN
+1490 
-1498 KVVHYTITAHYP
+1498 
-1510 SSPAPGPVIP
+1510 GP
-1520 AEGFLP
+1520 
-1526 HQLTYVVKT
+1526 
-1535 MKLKAS
+1535 
-1541 VEAAAAQTPGGLDA
+1541 
-1555 ARIVPDNWE
+1555 
-1564 DDATIPFAAVQ
+1564 
-1575 SRPPLNDPIGQTSA
+1575 
-1589 DRVLQF
+1589 
-1595 ISANAETTPSGR
+1595 
-1607 RVPSLNVIVAQL
+1607 
-1619 SITERTVIAA
+1619 ERTVKDAPETDVFSYESEVSYHENADQDWKKNFARLFKITIKYLMPDGRAEDNSRTAPQPFEEPSRIPPDAGIRPQMSLPRIPTDIEDAHRLAHEMNQAGTSWNDIATA
-1629 LQQLVTDQVLRQ
+1629 FNRNPQVARLKGTEWRGPDIARYVRTHILRES
-1641 GTDRRYYFRV
+1641 

>member
-1 MSADRK
+1 
-7 PTEQHVVEKP
+7 V
-17 ASVERRRAAVPSA
+17 
-30 AGASP
+30 
-35 ARVGF
+35 
-40 SQNETPPVRLN
+40 
-51 DHAAGAGA
+51 
-59 GPGHGAPAPTTSAG
+59 AG
-73 SSTAPAPATQAPTF
+73 SVVGIHGS
-87 TVAASASGTS
+87 
-97 GPNAVLTPEAATL
+97 NAVLTPEATTL
-110 LVDSAKFMWNARV
+110 AVDSAKFTWDARV
-123 TAPSAPAVANW
+123 TAPSGPQVGNW

-143 WHSLVSHYRR
+143 WNSLLSRYRH
-153 TDQRYLVPVPI
+153 TDQRYLVSVPI
-164 RDTWNS
+164 RDTWKS
-170 TTPPWYDDSSF
+170 TTAPWYDDGSF
-181 RPAAPGKD
+181 RPADPGKT
-189 VSVGMSDIPWHR
+189 VPVAMSDIPWHR
-201 VPWDDP
+201 LTWNDP
-207 RTGEANALV
+207 RMGEADALV
-216 RTVRILRLKAWLA
+216 RTTRLLRLKAWLA
-229 VRNRVNQAIVY
+229 VRNRVSQAIVY
-240 LKNTVWGL
+240 LKNVAWGF
-248 DFDVTVKNRA
+248 DFDINVTGHK
-258 ATNAGP
+258 ATNAGA
-264 GMVAPATN
+264 GMVNPAVG
-272 DGQGGLTPKLDGQ
+272 DGQGALAPKVSGQ
-285 TYNAVFTGSSNPT
+285 VYNDVFNGSSNPVT
-298 LTATGAAPPSR
+298 TATAAATARPTR
-309 SSAPAAPRTTA
+309 SSAPASVRPAAPLPT
-320 PVRAPAPARAPA
+320 PA
-332 LVRMPTPTPAPSPAT
+332 LVRAPVAAPVPAST
-347 SPAAVLTPV
+347 SAPAATTAV
-356 TTPAARGEL
+356 TLAPTVAPAARGEL
-365 TPEIAKLVSGQSG
+365 TPEIAKLVTGQSG

-385 VLAQLETTL
+385 ILSQLETAL

-412 VDGSGSRAFTYGLHI
+412 VDASGSRAFTYGLHI

-434 ASDLALMAHEI
+434 VADIALMAHEI

-462 ASTGDTFEHEA
+462 ASSGDMFEHEA
-473 HRVSGAAQQGQRA
+473 HRVSSAVRQGQPA

-565 LRGHFANLLTW
+565 LRGHFANLLAW

-610 IDRIKSL
+610 IDRIKGL
-617 ATRVSNF
+617 ASRVSNF

-655 SWIWDITAPI
+655 GWIWDITAPI
-665 RRALMRAWRWVKNK
+665 RRTLMRAWRWVKNK

-709 PFIERFKRPLLVV
+709 PFIERFKRPLMAVGVILV
-722 GGILLM
+722 M

-746 RGVQAIRQYFGTR
+746 RGVQAIRHYFGTR
-759 GGIVNGRNILQHEI
+759 GSIVNGRNILQNEI

-790 KAQFLADKLNSIVG
+790 KAQFLAEKLNRIVT

-826 WLAERFGELVNWVMD
+826 WLAERFGELVNWVLD
-841 HVMSFVTWV
+841 HVMSFVNWV
-850 GSILQR
+850 GSVLQR
-856 LVTFLQPVL
+856 LVAFLQPVL
-865 DFLRRVAAVVRNV
+865 DFLRRVAAVVRNI
-878 MRIGYEFGARIW
+878 MRLTFEFGARIW

-950 RTAFGIVVRAL
+950 RTAFGIVVRVL
-961 RIPIDL
+961 RIPTDL
-967 IRQLIDKASRAWSA
+967 IRQLIEKASRAWNA
-981 VLAAPIRFIRSALQ
+981 VVAAPIRFIRNTLQ

-1016 QGWLFNAVSERG
+1016 QAWLFNAVSERG
-1028 ITPPSSWTD
+1028 ITPPNWSDPRSI
-1037 FRAVF
+1037 F

-1074 IINVLTG
+1074 VINVLTG

-1096 IWRMIVERLR
+1096 IWGMIVERLR

-1137 SAGLSAILEAV
+1137 SAGLSAVLEAV

-1190 VETGLRMIMPVVI
+1190 VEAGLHMIMPVVI

-1234 LWLIDRALAAGRW
+1234 LWLIDRALAGGRW
-1247 ILDRLRAGVAAVVDW
+1247 ILDRLRAGVAAVMDW
-1262 WRASQP
+1262 WRARQP
-1268 FRSANRRDHT
+1268 FCSANRRDHT
-1278 LLFHGEA
+1278 LLFHGEGE
-1285 DSAVLYTH
+1285 SAVLYTH
-1293 TVQRPLTD
+1293 TVQRPLNE

-1307 TRPNAAAHAQT
+1307 ARPDAAAHQQAFT
-1318 FANIDRIQD
+1318 NIDRIQD
-1327 EIRTLRTR
+1327 EIQTLRTR
-1335 TVRHSTGRVEERLD
+1335 TVRHRGGRVEQRLD
-1349 QPSQEAGP
+1349 QPTQEAGP
-1357 LIATKLQELADQLA
+1357 LIAGKLQELADQLA
-1371 TLPDPDGDAGEGL
+1371 TLPDPDGAAGESL
-1384 VMPPSRVVTQT
+1384 IMPPSRVVTRTEHST
-1395 PHTTSDARASLSGA
+1395 PARPAGLSRN
-1409 STDGEVVEVKPLSI
+1409 SSDGEVVEIQPLSI

-1432 VASAYSPLYR
+1432 AASAYSPLYQ
-1442 AVTQR
+1442 AVNQR
-1447 SGTYVA
+1447 GTYVA
-1453 GHLLSAHVYG
+1453 GHLLSAHVFG
-1463 PGNQF
+1463 PGNTF

-1475 ESANTSMAAGVENRI
+1475 QSANRSMSSGVEERI
-1490 HELVFSEN
+1490 HSLVFVEN
-1498 KVVHYTITAHYP
+1498 KVVHFKATAHYP
-1510 SSPAPGPVIP
+1510 ANPTPGPVIP
-1520 AEGFLP
+1520 AEGFIP
-1526 HQLTYVVKT
+1526 HQLTYLVKT
-1535 MKLKAS
+1535 MKLKPS
-1541 VEAAAAQTPGGLDA
+1541 VETAAAQTPGGLDA
-1555 ARIVPDNWE
+1555 ARLQPDNWE
-1564 DDATIPFAAVQ
+1564 DDETVAFEPTP
-1575 SRPPLNDPIGQTSA
+1575 STPPLNAPLAQTSA
-1589 DRVLQF
+1589 DRIRDF
-1595 ISANAETTPSGR
+1595 ITANAEVTLQGR
-1607 RVPSLNVIVAQL
+1607 RAPAISVLVDQLQLGRTTIVK
-1619 SITERTVIAA
+1619 A
-1629 LQQLVTDQVLRQ
+1629 LQEMVGHGVLRQ
-1641 GTDRRYYFRV
+1641 DPNGRYYIV

>member
-1 MSADRK
+1 V
-7 PTEQHVVEKP
+7 T
-17 ASVERRRAAVPSA
+17 
-30 AGASP
+30 
-35 ARVGF
+35 
-40 SQNETPPVRLN
+40 L
-51 DHAAGAGA
+51 
-59 GPGHGAPAPTTSAG
+59 APT
-73 SSTAPAPATQAPTF
+73 
-87 TVAASASGTS
+87 VA
-97 GPNAVLTPEAATL
+97 
-110 LVDSAKFMWNARV
+110 
-123 TAPSAPAVANW
+123 
-134 DVGFIQNIT
+134 
-143 WHSLVSHYRR
+143 
-153 TDQRYLVPVPI
+153 
-164 RDTWNS
+164 
-170 TTPPWYDDSSF
+170 
-181 RPAAPGKD
+181 
-189 VSVGMSDIPWHR
+189 
-201 VPWDDP
+201 
-207 RTGEANALV
+207 
-216 RTVRILRLKAWLA
+216 
-229 VRNRVNQAIVY
+229 
-240 LKNTVWGL
+240 
-248 DFDVTVKNRA
+248 
-258 ATNAGP
+258 
-264 GMVAPATN
+264 
-272 DGQGGLTPKLDGQ
+272 
-285 TYNAVFTGSSNPT
+285 
-298 LTATGAAPPSR
+298 
-309 SSAPAAPRTTA
+309 
-320 PVRAPAPARAPA
+320 
-332 LVRMPTPTPAPSPAT
+332 
-347 SPAAVLTPV
+347 
-356 TTPAARGEL
+356 PAARGEL

-378 GDPLPSS
+378 GEPLPSS

-401 RVHSDSRTRAV
+401 RVHSDARTRAV
-412 VDGSGSRAFTYGLHI
+412 VDGSGARAFTYGLHI

-450 QQGRPVLQMYSA
+450 QQGRPVLQMYTA
-462 ASTGDTFEHEA
+462 ASTGDAFEHEA
-473 HRVSGAAQQGQRA
+473 HRVSGAVQQGQRA

-522 PDLAPIIRKG
+522 PDLVPIIRQG
-532 PLEWLKEKIVNAVNA
+532 PMEWLKEKIAHAVDSIVN
-547 IVDTVM
+547 TLM
-553 APVRAITGLASS
+553 APVRAITGLVSS

-631 FGAPVWAFLRRIGGV
+631 FGAPVWNFLRRIGGW
-646 VWEKIQSFA
+646 VWDKISSFGR
-655 SWIWDITAPI
+655 WLWDLTAPI
-665 RRALMRAWRWVKNK
+665 RRALARAWRWIKNK

-695 VQRKAQSAWDNYIL
+695 IQRKAQSAWDNYIL
-709 PFIERFKRPLLVV
+709 PFIERFRRPLMII

-759 GGIVNGRNILQHEI
+759 GGIVNGRNILQNEI

-815 TIIGFIARGLT
+815 SIIGFIARGLT

-841 HVMSFVTWV
+841 HVMSFVNWV
-850 GSILQR
+850 GSVLQR

-865 DFLRRVAAVVRNV
+865 DFLRRVAAVVRNIL
-878 MRIGYEFGARIW
+878 RLPYEFGARIW

-961 RIPIDL
+961 RIPVDL
-967 IRQLIDKASRAWSA
+967 IRQLIEKASRAWSA

-1016 QGWLFNAVSERG
+1016 QGWLFNAVSDRG

-1224 GVRERVDQGI
+1224 GVRSRVDQGI

-1247 ILDRLRAGVAAVVDW
+1247 ILDRLRAGVAAVAGWLGIRKTFTADDGQQHELYFQGTEENADVMM
-1262 WRASQP
+1262 ASHTP
-1268 FRSANRRDHT
+1268 DSVTRR
-1278 LLFHGEA
+1278 
-1285 DSAVLYTH
+1285 
-1293 TVQRPLTD
+1293 
-1301 YVRLLR
+1301 
-1307 TRPNAAAHAQT
+1307 
-1318 FANIDRIQD
+1318 I
-1327 EIRTLRTR
+1327 
-1335 TVRHSTGRVEERLD
+1335 
-1349 QPSQEAGP
+1349 
-1357 LIATKLQELADQLA
+1357 
-1371 TLPDPDGDAGEGL
+1371 
-1384 VMPPSRVVTQT
+1384 
-1395 PHTTSDARASLSGA
+1395 DAR
-1409 STDGEVVEVKPLSI
+1409 
-1423 RPGSGMAGS
+1423 
-1432 VASAYSPLYR
+1432 
-1442 AVTQR
+1442 
-1447 SGTYVA
+1447 
-1453 GHLLSAHVYG
+1453 
-1463 PGNQF
+1463 
-1468 WNLTPIT
+1468 
-1475 ESANTSMAAGVENRI
+1475 
-1490 HELVFSEN
+1490 
-1498 KVVHYTITAHYP
+1498 
-1510 SSPAPGPVIP
+1510 
-1520 AEGFLP
+1520 
-1526 HQLTYVVKT
+1526 
-1535 MKLKAS
+1535 
-1541 VEAAAAQTPGGLDA
+1541 
-1555 ARIVPDNWE
+1555 
-1564 DDATIPFAAVQ
+1564 
-1575 SRPPLNDPIGQTSA
+1575 
-1589 DRVLQF
+1589 
-1595 ISANAETTPSGR
+1595 
-1607 RVPSLNVIVAQL
+1607 
-1619 SITERTVIAA
+1619 RTVIASRTSQNA
-1629 LQQLVTDQVLRQ
+1629 ARQRQALDDAENTVGSIRTLTRPSGAARPETDTIRPQIQTLLDTLAQQLTRGGIAMDAPLSNVTYSTVGPMKAGSVTANPLSSRAGNTTGSGTGSSNPPGWASVTSGAIASPSSYVRMHLLYHLLHGPGVAWNLVPAPQSYNIGFMQPNIEIPLKDATDAGATFNFHVTVGYPNTGGPIDNFPNTLTATWTPIVSPPGVVIPTQPTPQPITPPTFIGPGTVVAPDLSALSFTQLQQQIGLPQDLCRAIVRAKGGSGFSGPGDFKTKVDTALRTIYSPPRTYVQYEPVLLAKRTQ
-1641 GTDRRYYFRV
+1641 FVINGAQPTAMDLTWP

>member
-7 PTEQHVVEKP
+7 TTEQRAVEKP
-17 ASVERRRAAVPSA
+17 GSVERPRTAVPSG

-40 SQNETPPVRLN
+40 SQNEMPPVRLN
-51 DHAAGAGA
+51 DHASGAGA
-59 GPGHGAPAPTTSAG
+59 GPGPGSPPPATSTG
-73 SSTAPAPATQAPTF
+73 SSTAPLAGPTQVPAF
-87 TVAASASGTS
+87 TVAASIAGTS
-97 GPNAVLTPEAATL
+97 GANAVLTPEAGTL
-110 LVDSAKFMWNARV
+110 LVDSSKFTWNARV
-123 TAPSAPAVANW
+123 TSPSAPPVASW

-153 TDQRYLVPVPI
+153 TDQRYLVSVPI

-181 RPAAPGKD
+181 RPAVPGKE
-189 VSVGMSDIPWHR
+189 VPVAMSDIPWHR
-201 VPWDDP
+201 IPWNDP
-207 RTGEANALV
+207 RTGEVNALV
-216 RTVRILRLKAWLA
+216 RTVRTLRLKAWLA
-229 VRNRVNQAIVY
+229 VRNRVNQTIVY

-248 DFDVTVKNRA
+248 DFDVTVNGHT
-258 ATNAGP
+258 ATNAGA

-285 TYNAVFTGSSNPT
+285 TYNAVFNGSSNPT

-309 SSAPAAPRTTA
+309 SSTPAAPRTSI
-320 PVRAPAPARAPA
+320 PVRAPAPSLRAPA
-332 LVRMPTPTPAPSPAT
+332 PAPAAAPASASPTAVALTPA
-347 SPAAVLTPV
+347 
-356 TTPAARGEL
+356 TTPAAPGTL
-365 TPEIAKLVSGQSG
+365 TPEIAKLVSNQGG
-378 GDPLPSS
+378 GDPLSSS
-385 VLAQLETTL
+385 VLSQLETAL

-401 RVHSDSRTRAV
+401 RVHSDARTRAV

-434 ASDLALMAHEI
+434 AADVALMAHEI

-462 ASTGDTFEHEA
+462 ASTGDAFEHEA
-473 HRVSGAAQQGQRA
+473 HRVSSAVQQGQRA

-532 PLEWLKEKIVNAVNA
+532 PLTWLKEKIVAAVDA

-553 APVRAITGLASS
+553 APVRAITGLAAS
-565 LRGHFANLLTW
+565 LRGHFANLLAW
-576 LRDAAA
+576 LRDAAS

-610 IDRIKSL
+610 IERIQGF
-617 ATRVSNF
+617 ARRVSNF

-631 FGAPVWAFLRRIGGV
+631 FGAPVWAFLRRVGGW
-646 VWEKIQSFA
+646 VWDKIQSFGR
-655 SWIWDITAPI
+655 WIWDITAPI
-665 RRALMRAWRWVKNK
+665 RRALMRAWRWIKNK

-695 VQRKAQSAWDNYIL
+695 VQRKAQTAWDDYIL
-709 PFIERFKRPLLVV
+709 PFIERFKRPLMVV
-722 GGILLM
+722 GGILIM

-759 GGIVNGRNILQHEI
+759 GGIVNGRNILQNEI

-785 AFLRE
+785 TFLRE
-790 KAQFLADKLNSIVG
+790 KAQFLADKLNSVVG

-815 TIIGFIARGLT
+815 TIISFIARGLT

-841 HVMSFVTWV
+841 HVMSFVNWV
-850 GSILQR
+850 ASVLQR
-856 LVTFLQPVL
+856 LVAFLQPVL
-865 DFLRRVAAVVRNV
+865 DFLRRVAAVVRNI

-905 IPLILRQIPFFAE
+905 IPLILRQIPFFSE
-918 LGSTPEAWQQT
+918 LGATPEAWQQT

-950 RTAFGIVVRAL
+950 RTAFGIVVRAM

-967 IRQLIDKASRAWSA
+967 IRQLIEKASRAWNL

-995 AILRGMGRFVSNF
+995 AILRGLGRFVGNF
-1008 LSHLWFGV
+1008 LSHLWYGV
-1016 QGWLFNAVSERG
+1016 QGWLFNAVSDRG

-1042 GFVLDVLGISLDH
+1042 GFILDVLGISLDH

-1074 IINVLTG
+1074 MIRVLTG

-1106 DLGNMVLETA
+1106 DLGTMVLETA

-1166 QVLITVFDTVIQ
+1166 QVLITVFDTIIQ

-1190 VETGLRMIMPVVI
+1190 VERGLRMIMPVVI

-1214 IGQRIREIID
+1214 IGDRIREIID
-1224 GVRERVDQGI
+1224 GVRSRVDQAI

-1247 ILDRLRAGVAAVVDW
+1247 ILDRLRAGAAAVANW
-1262 WRASQP
+1262 WRISEP
-1268 FRSANRRDHT
+1268 FEAPDGRRHT
-1278 LLFHGEA
+1278 LVVDRRNDRPSVTVHSDEESLGDVIARMPAGDRKTQLEA
-1285 DSAVLYTH
+1285 KNLEVN
-1293 TVQRPLTD
+1293 Q
-1301 YVRLLR
+1301 
-1307 TRPNAAAHAQT
+1307 
-1318 FANIDRIQD
+1318 
-1327 EIRTLRTR
+1327 
-1335 TVRHSTGRVEERLD
+1335 
-1349 QPSQEAGP
+1349 
-1357 LIATKLQELADQLA
+1357 LIGGTEQELAQHEDRHTRLQALVQEIKRLLGLQVRPTAVTYATKPGNRAFRTIADPLTRLA
-1371 TLPDPDGDAGEGL
+1371 GNT
-1384 VMPPSRVVTQT
+1384 
-1395 PHTTSDARASLSGA
+1395 
-1409 STDGEVVEVKPLSI
+1409 
-1423 RPGSGMAGS
+1423 AGS
-1432 VASAYSPLYR
+1432 RSDQIRFRNLISALVPPETITLGGRRAGATQQSYSR
-1442 AVTQR
+1442 WFQST
-1447 SGTYVA
+1447 
-1453 GHLLSAHVYG
+1453 HLLSHLLHG
-1463 PGNQF
+1463 PAED
-1468 WNLTPIT
+1468 WNL
-1475 ESANTSMAAGVENRI
+1475 ANTGHSINSQMREPEHQAD
-1490 HELVFSEN
+1490 ELVRHGYELRYVTSVEYHNEQPPETNRTILEN
-1498 KVVHYTITAHYP
+1498 TTDETRQRSYLGSMVARTYSVECRIVTRPVPEPGTPPPDVVFPLQSFDDGSSYLSQIPLYTATGVR
-1510 SSPAPGPVIP
+1510 PAP
-1520 AEGFLP
+1520 ED
-1526 HQLTYVVKT
+1526 KT
-1535 MKLKAS
+1535 LVLQAARS
-1541 VEAAAAQTPGGLDA
+1541 VRAAAPS
-1555 ARIVPDNWE
+1555 VP
-1564 DDATIPFAAVQ
+1564 ATGVLLSLSA
-1575 SRPPLNDPIGQTSA
+1575 LNS
-1589 DRVLQF
+1589 
-1595 ISANAETTPSGR
+1595 
-1607 RVPSLNVIVAQL
+1607 QL
-1619 SITERTVIAA
+1619 HWTNTRLIAA
-1629 LQQLVTDQVLRQ
+1629 LTVLVAEGSIVKRRTPYEE
-1641 GTDRRYYFRV
+1641 DRSQPERYYILP

>member
-1 MSADRK
+1 
-7 PTEQHVVEKP
+7 
-17 ASVERRRAAVPSA
+17 
-30 AGASP
+30 
-35 ARVGF
+35 
-40 SQNETPPVRLN
+40 
-51 DHAAGAGA
+51 
-59 GPGHGAPAPTTSAG
+59 
-73 SSTAPAPATQAPTF
+73 
-87 TVAASASGTS
+87 
-97 GPNAVLTPEAATL
+97 VLT
-110 LVDSAKFMWNARV
+110 
-123 TAPSAPAVANW
+123 
-134 DVGFIQNIT
+134 
-143 WHSLVSHYRR
+143 
-153 TDQRYLVPVPI
+153 
-164 RDTWNS
+164 
-170 TTPPWYDDSSF
+170 
-181 RPAAPGKD
+181 
-189 VSVGMSDIPWHR
+189 
-201 VPWDDP
+201 
-207 RTGEANALV
+207 
-216 RTVRILRLKAWLA
+216 
-229 VRNRVNQAIVY
+229 
-240 LKNTVWGL
+240 
-248 DFDVTVKNRA
+248 
-258 ATNAGP
+258 
-264 GMVAPATN
+264 
-272 DGQGGLTPKLDGQ
+272 
-285 TYNAVFTGSSNPT
+285 
-298 LTATGAAPPSR
+298 
-309 SSAPAAPRTTA
+309 
-320 PVRAPAPARAPA
+320 
-332 LVRMPTPTPAPSPAT
+332 
-347 SPAAVLTPV
+347 
-356 TTPAARGEL
+356 
-365 TPEIAKLVSGQSG
+365 
-378 GDPLPSS
+378 
-385 VLAQLETTL
+385 QLETSL

-401 RVHSDSRTRAV
+401 RVHSDARTRAV
-412 VDGSGSRAFTYGLHI
+412 VDASGSRAFTYGLHI

-434 ASDLALMAHEI
+434 VTDVALMAHEI

-450 QQGRPVLQMYSA
+450 QQGRPVLQMYTA
-462 ASTGDTFEHEA
+462 TSTGDTFEHEA
-473 HRVSGAAQQGQRA
+473 HRVSSAVQQGQRA

-513 AWDLVNRFA
+513 AWDLVNHFA
-522 PDLAPIIRKG
+522 PDLVPIIRKG
-532 PLEWLKEKIVNAVNA
+532 PLTWLKEKITAAVDA

-553 APVRAITGLASS
+553 APVRAITGLASA
-565 LRGHFANLLTW
+565 LRGHFANLLAW
-576 LRDAAA
+576 LRDAAS

-610 IDRIKSL
+610 IERIQGF
-617 ATRVSNF
+617 ARRVRSF
-624 FGGLWDR
+624 FGDLWDR
-631 FGAPVWAFLRRIGGV
+631 FGAPVWAFLRRIGGA
-646 VWEKIQSFA
+646 VWERIQSFGR
-655 SWIWDITAPI
+655 WIWDITAPI
-665 RRALMRAWRWVKNK
+665 RRALMRAWRWIKNK

-695 VQRKAQSAWDNYIL
+695 VQRKAQTAWDDYIL
-709 PFIERFKRPLLVV
+709 PFIERFKRPLLIV

-759 GGIVNGRNILQHEI
+759 GGIVNGRNILQNEI
-773 IPGIVSTINRVA
+773 IPGIVNTINRVA
-785 AFLRE
+785 AYLRE
-790 KAQFLADKLNSIVG
+790 KAQFLADKLNSVVG

-841 HVMSFVTWV
+841 HVMSFVNWV
-850 GSILQR
+850 AGVLQR

-865 DFLRRVAAVVRNV
+865 DFLRRVAAVVRNI

-905 IPLILRQIPFFAE
+905 IPLILRQIPFFSE
-918 LGSTPEAWQQT
+918 LGATPEAWQQT

-967 IRQLIDKASRAWSA
+967 IRQLIEKASRAWDL

-995 AILRGMGRFVSNF
+995 AILRGLGRFVSNF
-1008 LSHLWFGV
+1008 LSHLWYGV

-1028 ITPPSSWTD
+1028 ITPPNWSDPRSI
-1037 FRAVF
+1037 F

-1060 ATRIGRPAVARIRT
+1060 ATRIGRPAVSRIRT
-1074 IINVLTG
+1074 MIRVLTG

-1106 DLGNMVLETA
+1106 DLGTMVLETA

-1166 QVLITVFDTVIQ
+1166 QVLITVFDTIIQ
-1178 IAQGVIDPAAQG
+1178 IAQGVIDPAAG
-1190 VETGLRMIMPVVI
+1190 MVESGLRMIMPVVI

-1214 IGQRIREIID
+1214 IGDRIREIID
-1224 GVRERVDQGI
+1224 GVRSRVDQAI

-1262 WRASQP
+1262 WRSSRP
-1268 FRSANRRDHT
+1268 FRSANHRDHT
-1278 LLFHGEA
+1278 LLFHGEDA
-1285 DSAVLYTH
+1285 SAVLYTH
-1293 TVQRPLTD
+1293 TVQRPLTE

-1307 TRPNAAAHAQT
+1307 ARPDAAAHQQT

-1327 EIRTLRTR
+1327 EISVLRTR
-1335 TVRHSTGRVEERLD
+1335 TVHHTGGRVEERLD

-1357 LIATKLQELADQLA
+1357 LIAGKLEDLAVQLA
-1371 TLPDPDGDAGEGL
+1371 TLPDPDGAAGESL
-1384 VMPPSRVVTQT
+1384 VMPPSRIVTQT
-1395 PHTTSDARASLSGA
+1395 PHTTSDARALLSGT
-1409 STDGEVVEVKPLSI
+1409 STDGEMVEVKPLSI

-1447 SGTYVA
+1447 SGAYVA

-1490 HELVFSEN
+1490 HELVFTEN
-1498 KVVHYTITAHYP
+1498 RVVHYTITAHYP
-1510 SSPAPGPVIP
+1510 SSPTPGPVIP

-1526 HQLTYVVKT
+1526 SQLTYVVKT
-1535 MKLKAS
+1535 MKLKPS
-1541 VEAAAAQTPGGLDA
+1541 VETAAAQTPGGLDA
-1555 ARIVPDNWE
+1555 ARIVEDNWE
-1564 DDATIPFAAVQ
+1564 DDAPIPFAPVP

-1607 RVPSLNVIVAQL
+1607 RVPSVSVIVTQL
-1619 SITERTVIAA
+1619 SLTERTVIAA
-1629 LQQLVTDQVLRQ
+1629 LRQLVTDRVLTQ

>member
-1 MSADRK
+1 M
-7 PTEQHVVEKP
+7 P
-17 ASVERRRAAVPSA
+17 A
-30 AGASP
+30 
-35 ARVGF
+35 F
-40 SQNETPPVRLN
+40 
-51 DHAAGAGA
+51 
-59 GPGHGAPAPTTSAG
+59 
-73 SSTAPAPATQAPTF
+73 
-87 TVAASASGTS
+87 SASGS
-97 GPNAVLTPEAATL
+97 GNAILSKTPLALTIESPKFKS
-110 LVDSAKFMWNARV
+110 SAIVKGPQGN
-123 TAPSAPAVANW
+123 PDVANW
-134 DVGFIQNIT
+134 DVGYVQTIT
-143 WHSLVSHYRR
+143 SYFQES
-153 TDQRYLVPVPI
+153 RYQYTLQKTPLATPI
-164 RDTWNS
+164 RDAWTG
-170 TTPPWYDDSSF
+170 TPEPWYDNRSHTNAAAG
-181 RPAAPGKD
+181 RPVP
-189 VSVGMSDIPWHR
+189 VSMSDAPLHQAFWYDPGPPNRLANTIRR
-201 VPWDDP
+201 VAFK
-207 RTGEANALV
+207 T
-216 RTVRILRLKAWLA
+216 WLIA
-229 VRNRVNQAIVY
+229 RNRATRAIVY
-240 LKNTVWGL
+240 LKNITWGIDFAVNL
-248 DFDVTVKNRA
+248 DSELKP
-258 ATNAGP
+258 TNVGAGMTSPTP
-264 GMVAPATN
+264 G
-272 DGQGGLTPKLDGQ
+272 DGQGSGTPVLTGPIANDAVVNATK
-285 TYNAVFTGSSNPT
+285 TVPIKNAVPARTPT
-298 LTATGAAPPSR
+298 RAPSP
-309 SSAPAAPRTTA
+309 T
-320 PVRAPAPARAPA
+320 RAPAPARAPA
-332 LVRMPTPTPAPSPAT
+332 PVRAPAPTPAPSTMPAT
-347 SPAAVLTPV
+347 QAVVLAPSAPPAVSGTLP
-356 TTPAARGEL
+356 
-365 TPEIAKLVSGQSG
+365 PEIAKLVSDQGG
-378 GDPLPSS
+378 GDPLPPS
-385 VLAQLETTL
+385 VLAQLETSL
-394 DVPLGLV
+394 DVPLSLV
-401 RVHSDSRTRAV
+401 RVHSDARTRAV
-412 VDGSGSRAFTYGLHI
+412 VDGAGVRAFTYGLHI

-434 ASDLALMAHEI
+434 VNDVALMAHEI

-473 HRVSGAAQQGQRA
+473 HRVSSAVQQGQRT

-522 PDLAPIIRKG
+522 PSLAPIIRKG

-565 LRGHFANLLTW
+565 LRSHFANLLAW
-576 LRDAAA
+576 LRDAAS

-596 HKIHEVFMGIASPI
+596 HKIHEVFVGIASPI
-610 IDRIKSL
+610 IERIQGF
-617 ATRVSNF
+617 ARRVRAF
-624 FGGLWDR
+624 FGDLWDR
-631 FGAPVWAFLRRIGGV
+631 FGAPVWNFLRRIGGA
-646 VWEKIQSFA
+646 VWDAISSFGR
-655 SWIWDITAPI
+655 WIWDITAPI

-759 GGIVNGRNILQHEI
+759 GGIVNGRNILQNEI
-773 IPGIVSTINRVA
+773 IPGIVNTINRVA

-790 KAQFLADKLNSIVG
+790 KAQFLASKLNAIVG
-804 GLGNA
+804 GLGSA

-841 HVMSFVTWV
+841 HVMSFVNWV
-850 GSILQR
+850 GSVLQR

-865 DFLRRVAAVVRNV
+865 DFLRRVAAVIRNV

-918 LGSTPEAWQQT
+918 LGATPEAWQQT

-995 AILRGMGRFVSNF
+995 AILRGLGRFVSNF

-1028 ITPPSSWTD
+1028 ITPPNWSDPRSI
-1037 FRAVF
+1037 F

-1074 IINVLTG
+1074 MIRVLTG

-1106 DLGNMVLETA
+1106 DLGNIVLETA

-1224 GVRERVDQGI
+1224 GVRSRVDQAI

-1247 ILDRLRAGVAAVVDW
+1247 LLDRIRAGVAAVVEW
-1262 WRASQP
+1262 WRARVR
-1268 FRSANRRDHT
+1268 FSADDGTEHALYFEGT
-1278 LLFHGEA
+1278 EA
-1285 DSAVLYTH
+1285 SAQLMVSTTPVAIDTFLA
-1293 TVQRPLTD
+1293 D
-1301 YVRLLR
+1301 
-1307 TRPNAAAHAQT
+1307 AQT
-1318 FANIDRIQD
+1318 
-1327 EIRTLRTR
+1327 RTNAMTNATERG
-1335 TVRHSTGRVEERLD
+1335 RH
-1349 QPSQEAGP
+1349 QEA
-1357 LIATKLQELADQLA
+1357 ID
-1371 TLPDPDGDAGEGL
+1371 
-1384 VMPPSRVVTQT
+1384 
-1395 PHTTSDARASLSGA
+1395 DARATVAELNRLTYRTGGPPPPNVAIEERAVSGAMRRLTQKLARLLSAVTTDDAPVPRMSVIPGFSSAKASELTVKYIHNGPDNHQPGTPASAYTGILSGA
-1409 STDGEVVEVKPLSI
+1409 IPILVRMGVRDDWVAFHILNENVGGLAVDSNLIPTPRDENGQYLREFEEPHLKHNHDAGNVGWMEARFNYRTSEGLPEFVHTYTATGGRMRYLTADHRWEKDNNLNYPTFSRVIPL
-1423 RPGSGMAGS
+1423 P
-1432 VASAYSPLYR
+1432 
-1442 AVTQR
+1442 Q
-1447 SGTYVA
+1447 
-1453 GHLLSAHVYG
+1453 
-1463 PGNQF
+1463 
-1468 WNLTPIT
+1468 
-1475 ESANTSMAAGVENRI
+1475 
-1490 HELVFSEN
+1490 
-1498 KVVHYTITAHYP
+1498 
-1510 SSPAPGPVIP
+1510 SPAIRINQLPV
-1520 AEGFLP
+1520 G
-1526 HQLTYVVKT
+1526 TG
-1535 MKLKAS
+1535 
-1541 VEAAAAQTPGGLDA
+1541 AAD
-1555 ARIVPDNWE
+1555 ARIRSLAVRGTPMTVNCLELITRWRRANGVPFVGRRE
-1564 DDATIPFAAVQ
+1564 DLIRFYNMAVQ
-1575 SRPPLNDPIGQTSA
+1575 QFDPGRSPGVRANDVNGIN
-1589 DRVLQF
+1589 
-1595 ISANAETTPSGR
+1595 NAHFDFSYG
-1607 RVPSLNVIVAQL
+1607 
-1619 SITERTVIAA
+1619 
-1629 LQQLVTDQVLRQ
+1629 
-1641 GTDRRYYFRV
+1641 

>member
-1 MSADRK
+1 
-7 PTEQHVVEKP
+7 VP
-17 ASVERRRAAVPSA
+17 A
-30 AGASP
+30 
-35 ARVGF
+35 F
-40 SQNETPPVRLN
+40 
-51 DHAAGAGA
+51 
-59 GPGHGAPAPTTSAG
+59 
-73 SSTAPAPATQAPTF
+73 
-87 TVAASASGTS
+87 SASGS
-97 GPNAVLTPEAATL
+97 GNATL
-110 LVDSAKFMWNARV
+110 SKGPIFLGVDSPKFKSSATV
-123 TAPSAPAVANW
+123 QAPSGNQDVANW
-134 DVGFIQNIT
+134 EIGYVQTISSYFHESRYKSTLQQT
-143 WHSLVSHYRR
+143 PVS
-153 TDQRYLVPVPI
+153 TPI
-164 RDTWNS
+164 RDALAG
-170 TTPPWYDDSSF
+170 TPAPWYGNDAHKNAVAGT
-181 RPAAPGKD
+181 PVP
-189 VSVGMSDIPWHR
+189 VSMSDAPYHQAMWFDPGRPNTLTSTIRRITFKTWLIARQR
-201 VPWDDP
+201 VS
-207 RTGEANALV
+207 R
-216 RTVRILRLKAWLA
+216 
-229 VRNRVNQAIVY
+229 AIVY
-240 LKNTVWGL
+240 LKNISWGVNFVVNVTDTGSALSAVNAADGMSAPVIGNGQGSATPVL
-248 DFDVTVKNRA
+248 DGPIANDVTARSTKTVPL
-258 ATNAGP
+258 G
-264 GMVAPATN
+264 
-272 DGQGGLTPKLDGQ
+272 
-285 TYNAVFTGSSNPT
+285 NAVHS
-298 LTATGAAPPSR
+298 PSR
-309 SSAPAAPRTTA
+309 TPAPTPVRSPA
-320 PVRAPAPARAPA
+320 PVRAPAP
-332 LVRMPTPTPAPSPAT
+332 TPAPSPVT
-347 SPAAVLTPV
+347 SPAVALTPV
-356 TTPAARGEL
+356 TTPAASGVL
-365 TPEIAKLVSGQSG
+365 TPEITKLVSGQSG

-385 VLAQLETTL
+385 VLAQLETSL

-401 RVHSDSRTRAV
+401 RVHSDSRTRTV
-412 VDGSGSRAFTYGLHI
+412 VDGSGARAFTYGLHI

-462 ASTGDTFEHEA
+462 ATTGDAFEHEA
-473 HRVSGAAQQGQRA
+473 HHVAGAVQQGQRA
-486 TVEKRTGGARVQGFW
+486 TVSRRTAGARPQAFW

-513 AWDLVNRFA
+513 AWDLVNHFA
-522 PDLAPIIRKG
+522 PDLVPIIRQG
-532 PLEWLKEKIVNAVNA
+532 PLEWLKEKISHAVDSIVN
-547 IVDTVM
+547 TLM
-553 APVRAITGLASS
+553 APVRAITGLVSS
-565 LRGHFANLLTW
+565 LRGHFANLLAW

-631 FGAPVWAFLRRIGGV
+631 FGAPVWNFLRRVGGW
-646 VWEKIQSFA
+646 VWDKIQSFGR
-655 SWIWDITAPI
+655 WLWDITAPI
-665 RRALMRAWRWVKNK
+665 RRALARAWRWIKNK

-695 VQRKAQSAWDNYIL
+695 IQRKAQSAWDNYIL
-709 PFIERFKRPLLVV
+709 PFIERFKRPLLVI

-759 GGIVNGRNILQHEI
+759 GGIVNGRNILQNEI

-850 GSILQR
+850 GSVLQR

-865 DFLRRVAAVVRNV
+865 DFLRRVAAVVRNIL
-878 MRIGYEFGARIW
+878 RLPYEFGARIW

-961 RIPIDL
+961 RIPVDL
-967 IRQLIDKASRAWSA
+967 IRQLIEKASQAWSA

-995 AILRGMGRFVSNF
+995 AILRGVGRFVSNF

-1016 QGWLFNAVSERG
+1016 RGWLFNAVSERG

-1055 VLDLL
+1055 VLELL
-1060 ATRIGRPAVARIRT
+1060 ARRIGQPAVARIRT
-1074 IINVLTG
+1074 MLRVLTG

-1148 YAAYQA
+1148 YAVYQA

-1166 QVLITVFDTVIQ
+1166 QVLITIFDTVIQ

-1203 GFLANYAGLGG
+1203 GFLANYAALGG
-1214 IGQRIREIID
+1214 IGARIREIID
-1224 GVRERVDQGI
+1224 GVRERVDTAI

-1247 ILDRLRAGVAAVVDW
+1247 ILDRLRAGVAAVVGW
-1262 WRASQP
+1262 WQRRIP
-1268 FRSANRRDHT
+1268 FRSQSGESHT
-1278 LLFHGEA
+1278 LFARGEPPNVRVMVSSEEERVSEKVA
-1285 DSAVLYTH
+1285 AIIERRRAGHRSIPPELREAVTIAARLESTPPTTTETDSQRAAIETDLNRLRDILVTFMPSETLPFTAVTYTM
-1293 TVQRPLTD
+1293 
-1301 YVRLLR
+1301 
-1307 TRPNAAAHAQT
+1307 N
-1318 FANIDRIQD
+1318 
-1327 EIRTLRTR
+1327 
-1335 TVRHSTGRVEERLD
+1335 TGR
-1349 QPSQEAGP
+1349 
-1357 LIATKLQELADQLA
+1357 
-1371 TLPDPDGDAGEGL
+1371 
-1384 VMPPSRVVTQT
+1384 
-1395 PHTTSDARASLSGA
+1395 
-1409 STDGEVVEVKPLSI
+1409 
-1423 RPGSGMAGS
+1423 AGS
-1432 VASAYSPLYR
+1432 VLAKPLTSR
-1442 AVTQR
+1442 AGNT
-1447 SGTYVA
+1447 A
-1453 GHLLSAHVYG
+1453 GNDDTSSINSLFPRGLNRMTWKALHMLNFHLHG
-1463 PGNQF
+1463 PNTT
-1468 WNLTPIT
+1468 WNL
-1475 ESANTSMAAGVENRI
+1475 V
-1490 HELVFSEN
+1490 
-1498 KVVHYTITAHYP
+1498 
-1510 SSPAPGPVIP
+1510 PGD
-1520 AEGFLP
+1520 G
-1526 HQLTYVVKT
+1526 
-1535 MKLKAS
+1535 
-1541 VEAAAAQTPGGLDA
+1541 
-1555 ARIVPDNWE
+1555 
-1564 DDATIPFAAVQ
+1564 
-1575 SRPPLNDPIGQTSA
+1575 
-1589 DRVLQF
+1589 
-1595 ISANAETTPSGR
+1595 SANALMATIETRAKTRVDAGDTLWYEVAIQEYHDNPTITWHNAFMKRLTMRGGSYDPAQPSVMIEDSTLVRPVASGPPPAVVTAPAPVNFSHSGHEDINNAEDPRTPVGPTGLRQRLGGSGGSILVGIGQR
-1607 RVPSLNVIVAQL
+1607 IVNARSSLM
-1619 SITERTVIAA
+1619 AA
-1629 LQQLVTDQVLRQ
+1629 EHKQEWNNFAHLQQYLTGYVSAAKIQELNDLLTRFPGQFQLK
-1641 GTDRRYYFRV
+1641 

>member
-1 MSADRK
+1 
-7 PTEQHVVEKP
+7 
-17 ASVERRRAAVPSA
+17 VPGSI
-30 AGASP
+30 
-35 ARVGF
+35 VGI
-40 SQNETPPVRLN
+40 
-51 DHAAGAGA
+51 
-59 GPGHGAPAPTTSAG
+59 HGA
-73 SSTAPAPATQAPTF
+73 
-87 TVAASASGTS
+87 
-97 GPNAVLTPEAATL
+97 NAVLTPEATTL
-110 LVDSAKFMWNARV
+110 AVDSAKFTWDARV
-123 TAPSAPAVANW
+123 TAPSGPQVANW

-143 WHSLVSHYRR
+143 WHSLLSRYRH
-153 TDQRYLVPVPI
+153 TDQRYLVSVPI
-164 RDTWNS
+164 RDTWKS
-170 TTPPWYDDSSF
+170 TTAPWYDDSSF
-181 RPAAPGKD
+181 RPAYPGKT
-189 VSVGMSDIPWHR
+189 VSVAMSDIPWHR
-201 VPWDDP
+201 LTWNDP
-207 RTGEANALV
+207 RTGEANALL
-216 RTVRILRLKAWLA
+216 RTTRILRLKAWLA
-229 VRNRVNQAIVY
+229 VRNRVSQAIVY
-240 LKNTVWGL
+240 LKNAAWGF
-248 DFDVTVKNRA
+248 DFDINVNGHK
-258 ATNAGP
+258 ATNAGA
-264 GMVAPATN
+264 GMVNAAIG
-272 DGQGGLTPKLDGQ
+272 DGQGALAPKLSGQ
-285 TYNAVFTGSSNPT
+285 VYNDVFNGSSNPVN
-298 LTATGAAPPSR
+298 TATGAATARPTRP
-309 SSAPAAPRTTA
+309 SAPAPVRPPAPVRTPA
-320 PVRAPAPARAPA
+320 PVRAPVAAPAPASTSAPA
-332 LVRMPTPTPAPSPAT
+332 ATTAVTLAPTVA
-347 SPAAVLTPV
+347 PAAP
-356 TTPAARGEL
+356 GQL
-365 TPEIAKLVSGQSG
+365 TPEIAKLVTGQSG

-401 RVHSDSRTRAV
+401 RVHSDARTRAV
-412 VDGSGSRAFTYGLHI
+412 VDGSGARAFTYGLHI

-450 QQGRPVLQMYSA
+450 QQGRPVLQMYTA
-462 ASTGDTFEHEA
+462 TSTGDAFEHEA
-473 HRVSGAAQQGQRA
+473 HRVSGAVQQGQRV
-486 TVEKRTGGARVQGFW
+486 TVEKRTAGARVQGFW

-513 AWDLVNRFA
+513 AWGLVNRFA
-522 PDLAPIIRKG
+522 PDLVPIIRQG
-532 PLEWLKEKIVNAVNA
+532 PMEWLKEKIAHAVDS
-547 IVDTVM
+547 IVDTLM
-553 APVRAITGLASS
+553 APVRAITGLVSS

-631 FGAPVWAFLRRIGGV
+631 FGAPVWNFLRRIGGW
-646 VWEKIQSFA
+646 VWDKISSFGR
-655 SWIWDITAPI
+655 WLWDLTAPI
-665 RRALMRAWRWVKNK
+665 RRALARAWRWIKNK

-695 VQRKAQSAWDNYIL
+695 IQRKAQSAWDNYIL
-709 PFIERFKRPLLVV
+709 PFIQRFRRPLMII

-746 RGVQAIRQYFGTR
+746 RGVQAIRQYFAAR
-759 GGIVNGRNILQHEI
+759 GGIVNGRNILQNEI

-841 HVMSFVTWV
+841 HVMSFVNWV
-850 GSILQR
+850 GSVLQR

-865 DFLRRVAAVVRNV
+865 DFLRRVAAVVRNIL
-878 MRIGYEFGARIW
+878 RLPYEFGARIW

-961 RIPIDL
+961 RIPVDL
-967 IRQLIDKASRAWSA
+967 IRQLIEKASQAWSA

-1016 QGWLFNAVSERG
+1016 QGWLFNAVSDRG

-1060 ATRIGRPAVARIRT
+1060 ATRIGRPAVSRIRT
-1074 IINVLTG
+1074 MIRVLTG

-1154 IQTAIEYARRII
+1154 IQTALEYARRII

-1247 ILDRLRAGVAAVVDW
+1247 ILDRLRAGVAAVVGW
-1262 WRASQP
+1262 WQRRIP
-1268 FRSANRRDHT
+1268 FRTASGESHT
-1278 LLFHGEA
+1278 LFARGEPPNVRVMVSTEEERVSEKVAGIIERRRRGHRSIPADLGEA
-1285 DSAVLYTH
+1285 TTIAARLESTPPTTTETDS
-1293 TVQRPLTD
+1293 QRAAIEADLNRLRDILAIYMPSETLPLTAVT
-1301 YVRLLR
+1301 Y
-1307 TRPNAAAHAQT
+1307 TMN
-1318 FANIDRIQD
+1318 N
-1327 EIRTLRTR
+1327 
-1335 TVRHSTGRVEERLD
+1335 GR
-1349 QPSQEAGP
+1349 
-1357 LIATKLQELADQLA
+1357 
-1371 TLPDPDGDAGEGL
+1371 
-1384 VMPPSRVVTQT
+1384 
-1395 PHTTSDARASLSGA
+1395 
-1409 STDGEVVEVKPLSI
+1409 
-1423 RPGSGMAGS
+1423 AGS
-1432 VASAYSPLYR
+1432 VLAKPLTNR
-1442 AVTQR
+1442 AGNT
-1447 SGTYVA
+1447 A
-1453 GHLLSAHVYG
+1453 GNDDTSSINSLFPRGLDRMSWKALHVLSYHLHG
-1463 PGNQF
+1463 PNMR
-1468 WNLTPIT
+1468 WNLIPGDG
-1475 ESANTSMAAGVENRI
+1475 SANSLMETIETRAKTRVDAGDTLWYEVAIHEYHDNPTIAWHNAFMKRLTMRGGAYDPAQPSVMIEDSTLVRPVTSGPPPTVVTAPAPVNFSHSGHVDINNAEDPRTPVGATGLRQRIGGTGGTISAGVGQRI
-1490 HELVFSEN
+1490 VNARTRLMDAEHKQEWDNF
-1498 KVVHYTITAHYP
+1498 AHLQQYLTGYL
-1510 SSPAPGPVIP
+1510 SPAKIQ
-1520 AEGFLP
+1520 E
-1526 HQLTYVVKT
+1526 
-1535 MKLKAS
+1535 
-1541 VEAAAAQTPGGLDA
+1541 
-1555 ARIVPDNWE
+1555 
-1564 DDATIPFAAVQ
+1564 
-1575 SRPPLNDPIGQTSA
+1575 
-1589 DRVLQF
+1589 
-1595 ISANAETTPSGR
+1595 
-1607 RVPSLNVIVAQL
+1607 LNVLLTTYHTQFL
-1619 SITERTVIAA
+1619 
-1629 LQQLVTDQVLRQ
+1629 LK
-1641 GTDRRYYFRV
+1641 